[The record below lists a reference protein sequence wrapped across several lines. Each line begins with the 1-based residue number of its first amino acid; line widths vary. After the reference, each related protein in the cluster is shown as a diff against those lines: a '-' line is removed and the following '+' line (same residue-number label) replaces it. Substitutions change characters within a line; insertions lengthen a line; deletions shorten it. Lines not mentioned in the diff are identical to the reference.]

1 MDTNR
6 QCMALK
12 ASAGSGKTFALSV
25 RFLALL
31 FKGANPSEILTL
43 TFTKKATAE
52 MKERILDYLK
62 ILQKENL
69 ESKEKSHKENILK
82 ELEEKYHLD
91 PSLVQN
97 SAQKIYQRF
106 LNAEIRISTIDAFFQ
121 SILRKFCW
129 FVGLSA
135 NFEVNEDT
143 EAHQQQLD
151 ERFLSALNSEQLEE
165 LSVFITQ
172 CLSHNSYTSNSILKL
187 LRSLRNKLYLFDP
200 NKREPA
206 FDEEGFLEKPR
217 NLNKQI
223 QSTEIASDSAK
234 KAIKCD
240 DFRGF
245 LNSSLTWLK
254 KKSEY
259 NFFKKLK
266 NEIPTL
272 ESECEAIENDLK
284 SYYEA
289 RETALFKK
297 FPKFIQLYDK
307 AISKIQALDFDAI
320 KDKVH
325 ALLSGYEEVPAEFFY
340 FRLDSKI
347 AHILIDEF
355 QDTSLNDYKILAPFI
370 DEIKAGIGQAK
381 WHRSVFFVG
390 DVKQSIYAFR
400 GGFSSLFESVSKDFY
415 HDNLEFNHRSSPLI
429 IHYVNTI
436 FKKAYQNSSTTYL
449 EQKYPETS
457 RNKHATDGYVKV
469 SLVANERELLL
480 EQISQEA
487 KNLLEHG
494 KELLLEQILQE
505 AKNLLEHGIEPKDIT
520 ILCATNKDALEIKNY
535 LQENLSEIRPSTES
549 SAQLSQFVESKII
562 KNALEY
568 ALAEEEYKPFYKHSV
583 LKLAGYLHDDA
594 IALFGFNPKKESVA
608 GFVWKVMEL
617 FELYTEC
624 AQICLELALG
634 CEDADEFLEKLEAK
648 KIASFNSKGA
658 QIMTIHKSKGMQ
670 FPYVIVCERLGKPN
684 NESDKFLE
692 EYNGTELVCLYY
704 RMKNRE
710 VVDKDY
716 ARALEKEK
724 AAKDHEEINAYYVAF
739 TRAELGLVVVAKDK
753 DQKKD
758 KKKDKEESK
767 NKGMHEKLDLK
778 PLEEGEIAPVI
789 ASKKEPSNASVL
801 IKPHAYG
808 EQVQEIEEE
817 PDSDYEKNN
826 DQEAINFGIALHKG
840 LEYQYAYRIP
850 KKSVLEYLNYHYGF
864 YGLDHQALE
873 ESLELFE
880 NDAEIQALFKNLALK
895 GEVAFLSR
903 GVVSRIDVLLW
914 DKGQNLYVLDYK
926 SSQNYQQSHKAQ
938 VSHYAEFL
946 QTQAPHFKIQAG
958 IIYAHKRLLEKLW
971 V

>member
-1 MDTNR
+1 MDTKR

-62 ILQKENL
+62 ILQKENF
-69 ESKEKSHKENILK
+69 EDEKEKEKSQNILK
-82 ELEEKYHLD
+82 ELEEKYRLD
-91 PSLVQN
+91 PSFVQN
-97 SAQKIYQRF
+97 RAQEIYQRF

-129 FVGLSA
+129 FVGLST

-143 EAHQQQLD
+143 KVHQQQLNAS
-151 ERFLSALNSEQLEE
+151 FLSALNNKQLEE
-165 LSVFITQ
+165 LSVFIAQ
-172 CLSHNSYTSNSILKL
+172 CLSYDSYTSDSILER
-187 LRSLRNKLYLFDP
+187 LRFLKNKLYLFDP
-200 NKREPA
+200 NKKDPA
-206 FDEEGFLEKPR
+206 FDEERFLEKLR
-217 NLNKQI
+217 SLNQQI
-223 QSTEIASDSAK
+223 QNIETASNEAK

-245 LNSSLTWLK
+245 LNSSLTWLEK
-254 KKSEY
+254 KGEY
-259 NFFKKLK
+259 RYFKKFK
-266 NEIPTL
+266 DEIPTL
-272 ESECEAIENDLK
+272 ESECEEIENDLK
-284 SYYEA
+284 CYYEA
-289 RETALFKK
+289 RESALFKK
-297 FPKFIQLYDK
+297 FPKFIQLYNK
-307 AISKIQALDFDAI
+307 ATSKIQALDFDAI

-325 ALLSGYEEVPAEFFY
+325 ALLNGYEEMPAEFFY

-390 DVKQSIYAFR
+390 DVKQSIYGFR
-400 GGFSSLFESVSKDFY
+400 GSFSSLFESVSKDFY
-415 HDNLEFNHRSSPLI
+415 HDNLPFNHRSSPLI
-429 IHYVNTI
+429 INYVNTI
-436 FKKAYQNSSTTYL
+436 FKKAYQNFPTAYL
-449 EQKYPETS
+449 EQKYPKAS
-457 RNKHATDGYVKV
+457 SNKHSKDGYVKV
-469 SLVANERELLL
+469 SLVADER
-480 EQISQEA
+480 
-487 KNLLEHG
+487 
-494 KELLLEQILQE
+494 ELLLEQILQE
-505 AKNLLEHGIEPKDIT
+505 AKNLLEHHIDPKDIT
-520 ILCATNKDALEIKNY
+520 ILCATNDDALEIKNY
-535 LQENLSEIRPSTES
+535 LQKNLSEICPSTES
-549 SAQLSQFVESKII
+549 SAKLSQFVESKII

-568 ALAEEEYKPFYKHSV
+568 ALAEEPYKPFYKHSV
-583 LKLAGYLHDDA
+583 LKLAGYLHDDV
-594 IALFGFNPKKESVA
+594 IALPSFNPKKESVA
-608 GFVWKVMEL
+608 GFVWKVMEW

-624 AQICLELALG
+624 AQICLELAVG
-634 CEDADEFLEKLEAK
+634 CEDANEFLEKLEAK
-648 KIASFNSKGA
+648 EIASFKAEGA

-670 FPYVIVCERLGKPN
+670 FPYVIVCERLGKPKTN
-684 NESDKFLE
+684 NSNQFLE
-692 EYNGTELVCLYY
+692 EYSGTELIRLYY

-716 ARALEKEK
+716 ARVLDKEEV
-724 AAKDHEEINAYYVAF
+724 AKNREETNVYYVAF
-739 TRAELGLVVVAKDK
+739 TRAELGLIVVAKDK

-758 KKKDKEESK
+758 KKESK
-767 NKGMHEKLDLK
+767 NKGMREKLDLF
-778 PLEEGEIAPVI
+778 PLEEGEIVPVI
-789 ASKKEPSNASVL
+789 SSQKEPSSASVV

-817 PDSDYEKNN
+817 PSDYEKNN
-826 DQEAINFGIALHKG
+826 DQEAIHFGIALHKG
-840 LEYQYAYRIP
+840 LEYQYAYNIP
-850 KKSVLEYLNYHYGF
+850 KKSVLEYLNYHHGF
-864 YGLDHQALE
+864 YGLDYQALE

-880 NDAEIQALFKNLALK
+880 NDAKIQALFKNLALR
-895 GEVAFLSR
+895 GEVAFLFE

-938 VSHYAEFL
+938 VSHYAAFL

>member
-1 MDTNR
+1 MDTKR

-69 ESKEKSHKENILK
+69 EDEKEKEKAQNILK

-143 EAHQQQLD
+143 KAHQQQLN
-151 ERFLSALNSEQLEE
+151 EGFLSALNGEQLEE
-165 LSVFITQ
+165 LSVFIAQ
-172 CLSHNSYTSNSILKL
+172 CLSYDNYTSDSILER
-187 LRSLRNKLYLFDP
+187 LRFLKNKLYLFDP
-200 NKREPA
+200 NKKEPA
-206 FDEEGFLEKPR
+206 FDEEGFLEKLR
-217 NLNKQI
+217 SLNNQI
-223 QSTEIASDSAK
+223 QSIETASDRAK
-234 KAIKCD
+234 TAIKCD

-259 NFFKKLK
+259 RDFKKLK
-266 NEIPTL
+266 DEIPTL
-272 ESECEAIENDLK
+272 ESECEEIENDLK
-284 SYYEA
+284 RYYEA
-289 RETALFKK
+289 REIALFKK

-307 AISKIQALDFDAI
+307 ATSKIQALDFDAI

-325 ALLSGYEEVPAEFFY
+325 ALLNGYEELPAEFFY
-340 FRLDSKI
+340 FRLDSRI

-400 GGFSSLFESVSKDFY
+400 GSFSSLFESVAKDFY
-415 HDNLEFNHRSSPLI
+415 HDNLQFNHRSSPLI
-429 IHYVNTI
+429 INYVNTI
-436 FKKAYQNSSTTYL
+436 FKKAYQNSPTAYL
-449 EQKYPETS
+449 EQKYPKTS
-457 RNKHATDGYVKV
+457 QNKHATDGYVKV
-469 SLVANERELLL
+469 SLVADER
-480 EQISQEA
+480 
-487 KNLLEHG
+487 
-494 KELLLEQILQE
+494 ELLLEQILQE
-505 AKNLLEHGIEPKDIT
+505 AQNLLEHRIEPKDIT
-520 ILCATNKDALEIKNY
+520 ILCATNDDALEIKNY
-535 LQENLSEIRPSTES
+535 LQENLSTIRPSTES
-549 SAQLSQFVESKII
+549 SAKLSQFVESKII
-562 KNALEY
+562 KNALKY
-568 ALAEEEYKPFYKHSV
+568 ALAEEPYKPFYKHSV
-583 LKLAGYLHDDA
+583 LKLAGYLHDDV
-594 IALFGFNPKKESVA
+594 IALPGFNPKKESVA

-617 FELYTEC
+617 FELYGEC
-624 AQICLELALG
+624 AQSCLELAVG
-634 CEDADEFLEKLEAK
+634 CEDANEFLEKLEAK
-648 KIASFNSKGA
+648 KIASFNLKGA

-670 FPYVIVCERLGKPN
+670 FPYVIVCERLGKPKSN
-684 NESDKFLE
+684 NSNQFLE
-692 EYNGTELVCLYY
+692 EYNGAELLRLYY

-716 ARALEKEK
+716 ARALDEEE
-724 AAKDHEEINAYYVAF
+724 AAKDHEEINVYYVAF
-739 TRAELGLVVVAKDK
+739 TRAELGLIVVAKDK
-753 DQKKD
+753 KESKK
-758 KKKDKEESK
+758 ESK
-767 NKGMHEKLDLK
+767 NKKMHEQLDLA
-778 PLEEGEIAPVI
+778 PLEEGEIVPAI
-789 ASKKEPSNASVL
+789 SSQKEPLIASVL

-817 PDSDYEKNN
+817 PESDYEKNN

-840 LEYQYAYRIP
+840 LEYQYAYNIP
-850 KKSVLEYLNYHYGF
+850 KESVLEYLNYHHGF
-864 YGLDHQALE
+864 YGLDYQALE

-880 NDAEIQALFKNLALK
+880 NDTEIQALFKNYALR
-895 GEVAFLSR
+895 GEAAFLFE

-938 VSHYAEFL
+938 VSHYAAFL
-946 QTQAPHFKIQAG
+946 KTQAPHFKIQAG

>member
-1 MDTNR
+1 MDTKR

-12 ASAGSGKTFALSV
+12 ASAGSGKTFVLSV

-69 ESKEKSHKENILK
+69 EDEKEKEKSQNILK
-82 ELEEKYHLD
+82 ELEEKYHLN
-91 PSLVQN
+91 PNLVRN
-97 SAQKIYQRF
+97 SAPKIYQHF

-129 FVGLSA
+129 FVGLST

-143 EAHQQQLD
+143 KVHQQQLNAS
-151 ERFLSALNSEQLEE
+151 FLSALNNKQLEE
-165 LSVFITQ
+165 LSVFIAQ
-172 CLSHNSYTSNSILKL
+172 CLSYDNYTSDSILER
-187 LRSLRNKLYLFDP
+187 LRFLKNKLYLFDS
-200 NKREPA
+200 NEKEPA
-206 FDEEGFLEKPR
+206 FDEEGFLEKLR
-217 NLNKQI
+217 SLNQQI
-223 QSTEIASDSAK
+223 QSIETASDNAK
-234 KAIKCD
+234 TAIKCD

-259 NFFKKLK
+259 RDFKKLK
-266 NEIPTL
+266 DEIPTL
-272 ESECEAIENDLK
+272 ESECEEIENDLK
-284 SYYEA
+284 LYYEA
-289 RETALFKK
+289 REIALFKK

-307 AISKIQALDFDAI
+307 ATSKIQALDFDAI

-325 ALLSGYEEVPAEFFY
+325 ALLNGYEELPAEFFY

-381 WHRSVFFVG
+381 WNRSVFFVG

-400 GGFSSLFESVSKDFY
+400 GSFSSLFESVSKDFY
-415 HDNLEFNHRSSPLI
+415 HDNLPFNHRSAPLI
-429 IHYVNTI
+429 INYVNTI
-436 FKKAYQNSSTTYL
+436 FKKAYQNSPTAYL
-449 EQKYPETS
+449 EQKYPKTS
-457 RNKHATDGYVKV
+457 QNKHVTDGYVKV
-469 SLVANERELLL
+469 SLVADERELLL
-480 EQISQEA
+480 DQVLQEA
-487 KNLLEHG
+487 QNLLEHR
-494 KELLLEQILQE
+494 
-505 AKNLLEHGIEPKDIT
+505 IEPKDIT
-520 ILCATNKDALEIKNY
+520 LLCATNKDALEIKNY
-535 LQENLSEIRPSTES
+535 LQERLSAIHPSTES
-549 SAQLSQFVESKII
+549 SAKLSQFVESKII

-568 ALAEEEYKPFYKHSV
+568 ALAEEPYKPFYKHSV
-583 LKLAGYLHDDA
+583 LKLAGYLHDDV
-594 IALFGFNPKKESVA
+594 IALPGFNPKKESVA

-617 FELYTEC
+617 FELYGEP
-624 AQICLELALG
+624 AQSCLELAVG
-634 CEDADEFLEKLEAK
+634 CEDADGFLEKLEAK
-648 KIASFNSKGA
+648 AIASSHSKGA

-684 NESDKFLE
+684 SSHSNQLLE
-692 EYNGTELVCLYY
+692 EYDGAELVRLYY

-716 ARALEKEK
+716 ARALDEEE
-724 AAKDHEEINAYYVAF
+724 AAKDHEETNVYYVAF
-739 TRAELGLVVVAKDK
+739 TRAELGLIVVAKDK
-753 DQKKD
+753 KESKK
-758 KKKDKEESK
+758 ESK
-767 NKGMHEKLDLK
+767 NKGMREKLDLV
-778 PLEEGEIAPVI
+778 PLEEGTIAPVI
-789 ASKKEPSNASVL
+789 SSQKEPLIASVL

-817 PDSDYEKNN
+817 PSDYEKNN

-840 LEYQYAYRIP
+840 LEYQYAYNIP
-850 KKSVLEYLNYHYGF
+850 KKSVLEYLNYHHGF
-864 YGLDHQALE
+864 YGLDYQALE

-880 NDAEIQALFKNLALK
+880 NDAKIQALFKNLALK
-895 GEVAFLSR
+895 GEAAFLFE

-938 VSHYAEFL
+938 VSHYAAFL
-946 QTQAPHFKIQAG
+946 KTQAPHFKIQAG

>member
-1 MDTNR
+1 MDTKR

-69 ESKEKSHKENILK
+69 EDEKEKEKSQNILK
-82 ELEEKYHLD
+82 ELEEKYRLD
-91 PSLVQN
+91 PSFVQN
-97 SAQKIYQRF
+97 RAQEIYQRF

-143 EAHQQQLD
+143 KAHQQQLN
-151 ERFLSALNSEQLEE
+151 ESFLSALNNEQLEE
-165 LSVFITQ
+165 LSAFITQ
-172 CLSHNSYTSNSILKL
+172 CLSHDSYTNDSILER
-187 LRSLRNKLYLFDP
+187 LRFLKNKLYLFDL
-200 NKREPA
+200 NKKEPA
-206 FDEEGFLEKPR
+206 FDEEGFLEKLR
-217 NLNKQI
+217 SLNQQI
-223 QSTEIASDSAK
+223 QSVETASDAAK
-234 KAIKCD
+234 TAIKCD

-245 LNSSLTWLK
+245 LNSSLIWLK

-259 NFFKKLK
+259 RYFKKFK
-266 NEIPTL
+266 DEIPTL
-272 ESECEAIENDLK
+272 ESECEEIENDLK
-284 SYYEA
+284 RYYEA
-289 RETALFKK
+289 RESALFKK

-307 AISKIQALDFDAI
+307 ATSKIQALDFDAI
-320 KDKVH
+320 KGKVH
-325 ALLSGYEEVPAEFFY
+325 ALLNGYEEMPAEFFY
-340 FRLDSKI
+340 FRLDSRI

-390 DVKQSIYAFR
+390 DVKQSIYGFR
-400 GGFSSLFESVSKDFY
+400 GSFSSLFESVSKDFY

-429 IHYVNTI
+429 INYVNTI
-436 FKKAYQNSSTTYL
+436 FKKAYQNSPTAYW
-449 EQKYPETS
+449 EQKYPKAS
-457 RNKHATDGYVKV
+457 SNKHAKDGYVKV
-469 SLVANERELLL
+469 SLVADERELLL
-480 EQISQEA
+480 
-487 KNLLEHG
+487 K
-494 KELLLEQILQE
+494 QILQE
-505 AKNLLEHGIEPKDIT
+505 AKNLLDHRIDPRDIT
-520 ILCATNKDALEIKNY
+520 LLCTTNDDALEIKNY
-535 LQENLSEIRPSTES
+535 LQKNLSAIRPSTES
-549 SAQLSQFVESKII
+549 SAKLSQFVESKII

-568 ALAEEEYKPFYKHSV
+568 ALAEEPYKPFYKHSV

-594 IALFGFNPKKESVA
+594 IALAGFNPKKESVA

-624 AQICLELALG
+624 TQICLELAVG
-634 CEDADEFLEKLEAK
+634 CEDANEFLEKLEAK
-648 KIASFNSKGA
+648 EIASFKAEGT

-670 FPYVIVCERLGKPN
+670 FPYVIVCERLGKPKTN
-684 NESDKFLE
+684 NSNQFLE
-692 EYNGTELVCLYY
+692 EYSGTELTRLYY

-716 ARALEKEK
+716 ARALDKEEV
-724 AAKDHEEINAYYVAF
+724 AKDHEETNVYYVAF

-753 DQKKD
+753 
-758 KKKDKEESK
+758 
-767 NKGMHEKLDLK
+767 KGMREKLDLA

-789 ASKKEPSNASVL
+789 SSQKELSIPSVV

-817 PDSDYEKNN
+817 PSDYEKNN
-826 DQEAINFGIALHKG
+826 DQEAIHFGIALHKG
-840 LEYQYAYRIP
+840 LEYQYAYNIP
-850 KKSVLEYLNYHYGF
+850 KKSVLEYLNYHHGF
-864 YGLDHQALE
+864 YGLDYQALE

-880 NDAEIQALFKNLALK
+880 NDAKIQALFKNLALR
-895 GEVAFLSR
+895 GEVAFLFE

-938 VSHYAEFL
+938 VSHYAAFL

>member
-1 MDTNR
+1 MDTKR

-69 ESKEKSHKENILK
+69 ENEKEKEKSQNILK
-82 ELEEKYHLD
+82 ELEEKYRLD

-143 EAHQQQLD
+143 KAHQQQLN
-151 ERFLSALNSEQLEE
+151 ESFLNALNNEQLEE
-165 LSVFITQ
+165 LSVFIAQ
-172 CLSHNSYTSNSILKL
+172 CLSYDSYTSDSVLERLRFLK
-187 LRSLRNKLYLFDP
+187 NKLYLFDP
-200 NKREPA
+200 NKKEPV
-206 FDEEGFLEKPR
+206 FDEEGFLEKLKS
-217 NLNKQI
+217 LNQQI
-223 QSTEIASDSAK
+223 QSVETASNEAK

-245 LNSSLTWLK
+245 LNSSLTWLE

-259 NFFKKLK
+259 RYFKKFK
-266 NEIPTL
+266 DEIPTL
-272 ESECEAIENDLK
+272 ESECEEIENDLK
-284 SYYEA
+284 RYYEA
-289 RETALFKK
+289 RESALFKK

-307 AISKIQALDFDAI
+307 ATSKIQALDFDAI

-325 ALLSGYEEVPAEFFY
+325 ALLNGYEEMPAEFFY

-390 DVKQSIYAFR
+390 DVKQSIYGFR
-400 GGFSSLFESVSKDFY
+400 GSFSSLFESVSKDFY

-429 IHYVNTI
+429 INYVNTI
-436 FKKAYQNSSTTYL
+436 FKKAYQNSPTAYL
-449 EQKYPETS
+449 EQKYPKAS
-457 RNKHATDGYVKV
+457 SNKHARDGYVKV
-469 SLVANERELLL
+469 SLVADER
-480 EQISQEA
+480 
-487 KNLLEHG
+487 
-494 KELLLEQILQE
+494 ELLLEQILQE
-505 AKNLLEHGIEPKDIT
+505 AKNLLEHRIDPKDIT
-520 ILCATNKDALEIKNY
+520 LLCATNDDALEIKNY
-535 LQENLSEIRPSTES
+535 LQKNLSAIRPSTES
-549 SAQLSQFVESKII
+549 STKLSQFVESRII

-568 ALAEEEYKPFYKHSV
+568 ALAEEPYKPFYKHSV

-594 IALFGFNPKKESVA
+594 IALAGFNPKKESVA

-624 AQICLELALG
+624 AQICLELAVG
-634 CEDADEFLEKLEAK
+634 CEDANEFLEKLEAK
-648 KIASFNSKGA
+648 EIASFKAEGA

-670 FPYVIVCERLGKPN
+670 FPYVIVCERLGKPKTN
-684 NESDKFLE
+684 NSNQFLE
-692 EYNGTELVCLYY
+692 EYSGTELTRLYY

-716 ARALEKEK
+716 ARALDKEE
-724 AAKDHEEINAYYVAF
+724 AAKDHEETNVYYVAF
-739 TRAELGLVVVAKDK
+739 TRAELGLIVVAKDK
-753 DQKKD
+753 
-758 KKKDKEESK
+758 
-767 NKGMHEKLDLK
+767 KGMREKLDLV
-778 PLEEGEIAPVI
+778 PLEEGTIAPVI
-789 ASKKEPSNASVL
+789 SSQKEPLIKSVL

-817 PDSDYEKNN
+817 PSDYEKNN

-840 LEYQYAYRIP
+840 LEYQYAYNIP
-850 KKSVLEYLNYHYGF
+850 KKSVLEYLNYHHGF
-864 YGLDHQALE
+864 YGLDYQALE

-880 NDAEIQALFKNLALK
+880 NDAKIQALFKNLALR
-895 GEVAFLSR
+895 GEVAFLFE

-914 DKGQNLYVLDYK
+914 DRGQNLYVLDYK

-938 VSHYAEFL
+938 VSHYAAFL

>member
-1 MDTNR
+1 MDAKR

-69 ESKEKSHKENILK
+69 ENEKEKSQNILK
-82 ELEEKYHLD
+82 ELEEKYHLNPD
-91 PSLVQN
+91 LVRN
-97 SAQKIYQRF
+97 SAPKIYQRF

-143 EAHQQQLD
+143 KAHQQQLN
-151 ERFLSALNSEQLEE
+151 ESFLSALNGEQLEE
-165 LSVFITQ
+165 LSVFIAQ
-172 CLSHNSYTSNSILKL
+172 CLSYDNYTSDSILER
-187 LRSLRNKLYLFDP
+187 LRSLKNKLYLFDP
-200 NKREPA
+200 NKKEPA
-206 FDEEGFLEKPR
+206 FDEEGFLEKLR
-217 NLNKQI
+217 SLNQQI
-223 QSTEIASDSAK
+223 QSIETVSDRAK
-234 KAIKCD
+234 TAIKCD

-245 LNSSLTWLK
+245 LNSSLTWLE

-259 NFFKKLK
+259 IYFKKLK
-266 NEIPTL
+266 DEIPTL
-272 ESECEAIENDLK
+272 ESECEEIENDLK
-284 SYYEA
+284 RYYEA
-289 RETALFKK
+289 REIALFKK

-307 AISKIQALDFDAI
+307 ATSKIQALDFDAI

-325 ALLSGYEEVPAEFFY
+325 ALLNGYEELPAEFFY

-381 WHRSVFFVG
+381 WQRSVFFVG

-400 GGFSSLFESVSKDFY
+400 GSFSSLFESVAKDFY
-415 HDNLEFNHRSSPLI
+415 HDNLPFNHRSSPLI
-429 IHYVNTI
+429 INYVNTI
-436 FKKAYQNSSTTYL
+436 FKKAYQNSPTAYL
-449 EQKYPETS
+449 EQKYPKAS
-457 RNKHATDGYVKV
+457 NNKHATDGYVKV
-469 SLVANERELLL
+469 SLVADER
-480 EQISQEA
+480 
-487 KNLLEHG
+487 
-494 KELLLEQILQE
+494 ELLLEQILQE
-505 AKNLLEHGIEPKDIT
+505 AKNLLEHRIDPKDIT
-520 ILCATNKDALEIKNY
+520 ILCATNDDALEIKNY
-535 LQENLSEIRPSTES
+535 LQENLSAIRPSTES
-549 SAQLSQFVESKII
+549 SAKLSQFVESKII

-568 ALAEEEYKPFYKHSV
+568 ALAEEPYKPFYKHSV

-594 IALFGFNPKKESVA
+594 IALFGFDPKKESVA

-617 FELYTEC
+617 FELYGEC
-624 AQICLELALG
+624 AQICLELAVG
-634 CEDADEFLEKLEAK
+634 CEDADGFLEKLEVK
-648 KIASFNSKGA
+648 KIASFNLKGA

-670 FPYVIVCERLGKPN
+670 FPYVIVCERLGKPKSN
-684 NESDKFLE
+684 NSNQFLE
-692 EYNGTELVCLYY
+692 EYNGTELLRLYY

-716 ARALEKEK
+716 ARALDKEE
-724 AAKDHEEINAYYVAF
+724 AAKDHEETNVYYVAF
-739 TRAELGLVVVAKDK
+739 TRAELGLIVVAKDK

-758 KKKDKEESK
+758 KKESK
-767 NKGMHEKLDLK
+767 NKGMREKLDLF

-789 ASKKEPSNASVL
+789 SSQKEPLSASVV

-817 PDSDYEKNN
+817 PSDYEKNN

-850 KKSVLEYLNYHYGF
+850 KKSVLEYLNYHHGF
-864 YGLDHQALE
+864 YGLDYQALE

-880 NDAEIQALFKNLALK
+880 NDAKIQALFKNLALR
-895 GEVAFLSR
+895 GEVAFLFE

-938 VSHYAEFL
+938 VSHYAAFL

>member
-1 MDTNR
+1 MDTKR

-31 FKGANPSEILTL
+31 FNGANPSEILTL

-69 ESKEKSHKENILK
+69 EDEKEKEKSQNILK
-82 ELEEKYHLD
+82 ELEEKYRLD
-91 PSLVQN
+91 PSFVQN

-143 EAHQQQLD
+143 KAHQQQLNAS
-151 ERFLSALNSEQLEE
+151 FLSALDNKQLEE

-172 CLSHNSYTSNSILKL
+172 CLSYDSYTSDSILER
-187 LRSLRNKLYLFDP
+187 LRFLKNKLYLFDP
-200 NKREPA
+200 NKKDPV
-206 FDEEGFLEKPR
+206 FNEEGFLEKLR
-217 NLNKQI
+217 SLNQQI
-223 QSTEIASDSAK
+223 QSIETASDKAK
-234 KAIKCD
+234 TAIKCD

-259 NFFKKLK
+259 RDFKKFK
-266 NEIPTL
+266 DEIPTL
-272 ESECEAIENDLK
+272 ESECEEIENDLK
-284 SYYEA
+284 RYYEA
-289 RETALFKK
+289 KESALFKK

-307 AISKIQALDFDAI
+307 ATSKIQALDFDAI
-320 KDKVH
+320 KDRVH
-325 ALLSGYEEVPAEFFY
+325 ALLNGYEEMPAEFFY

-400 GGFSSLFESVSKDFY
+400 GSFSSLFESVSKDFY
-415 HDNLEFNHRSSPLI
+415 HDNLPFNHRSSPLI
-429 IHYVNTI
+429 INYVNTI
-436 FKKAYQNSSTTYL
+436 FKKAYQNSPTAYL
-449 EQKYPETS
+449 EQKYPKAS
-457 RNKHATDGYVKV
+457 SNNHARDGYVKV
-469 SLVANERELLL
+469 SLVADER
-480 EQISQEA
+480 
-487 KNLLEHG
+487 
-494 KELLLEQILQE
+494 ELLLEQILQE
-505 AKNLLEHGIEPKDIT
+505 AKNLLEHRIEPKDIT
-520 ILCATNKDALEIKNY
+520 ILCATNDDALEIKNY
-535 LQENLSEIRPSTES
+535 LQENLSAIHPSTES
-549 SAQLSQFVESKII
+549 STNLSQFVESKII
-562 KNALEY
+562 KNALKY
-568 ALAEEEYKPFYKHSV
+568 ALAEEPYKPFYKHSV

-594 IALFGFNPKKESVA
+594 IALVGFNPKKESVA

-624 AQICLELALG
+624 AQICLELAVG
-634 CEDADEFLEKLEAK
+634 CEDANEFLEKLEAK
-648 KIASFNSKGA
+648 EIASFKAKGA

-670 FPYVIVCERLGKPN
+670 FPYVIVCERLGKPKTN
-684 NESDKFLE
+684 NSNQFLE
-692 EYNGTELVCLYY
+692 EYDGTELTHLYY

-710 VVDKDY
+710 MVDKDY
-716 ARALEKEK
+716 ARALDKEEV
-724 AAKDHEEINAYYVAF
+724 AKDHEEINVYYVAF
-739 TRAELGLVVVAKDK
+739 TRAELGLIVVAKDK
-753 DQKKD
+753 
-758 KKKDKEESK
+758 
-767 NKGMHEKLDLK
+767 KGMHEKLDLA
-778 PLEEGEIAPVI
+778 PLEEGEIVPVI
-789 ASKKEPSNASVL
+789 SSQKEPSPESVL

-808 EQVQEIEEE
+808 EQIQEIEEE
-817 PDSDYEKNN
+817 PSDYEKNN

-850 KKSVLEYLNYHYGF
+850 KKSVLEYLNYHHGF
-864 YGLDHQALE
+864 YGLDYQALE

-880 NDAEIQALFKNLALK
+880 NDAKIQALFKNLALR
-895 GEVAFLSR
+895 GEVAFLFE

-938 VSHYAEFL
+938 VSHYATFL

>member
-1 MDTNR
+1 MDTKR

-69 ESKEKSHKENILK
+69 ESEKEKSQNILK

-91 PSLVQN
+91 PSLVRN

-143 EAHQQQLD
+143 EAHQRQLN
-151 ERFLSALNSEQLEE
+151 ESFLSALNSEQLEE
-165 LSVFITQ
+165 LSAFIVQ
-172 CLSHNSYTSNSILKL
+172 CLSYDNYTSDSILEQ
-187 LRSLRNKLYLFDP
+187 LRFLKNKLYLFDP
-200 NKREPA
+200 NKKEPT
-206 FDEEGFLEKPR
+206 FDEEGFLEKLR
-217 NLNKQI
+217 SLNNQI
-223 QSTEIASDSAK
+223 QSIETASNEAK

-240 DFRGF
+240 SFRGF
-245 LNSSLTWLK
+245 LNSSLTWLE

-259 NFFKKLK
+259 LYFKKLK

-272 ESECEAIENDLK
+272 ESECEEIENNLK
-284 SYYEA
+284 RYYEA
-289 RETALFKK
+289 KETAIFKK
-297 FPKFIQLYDK
+297 FPKFIQLYDN
-307 AISKIQALDFDAI
+307 ATSKIQALDFDAI

-325 ALLSGYEEVPAEFFY
+325 VLLNGYEEMPAEFFY

-400 GGFSSLFESVSKDFY
+400 GSFSSLFESVSKDFY
-415 HDNLEFNHRSSPLI
+415 HDNLEFNHRSVPLI
-429 IHYVNTI
+429 INYVNTI
-436 FKKAYQNSSTTYL
+436 FKKAYQNSPTAYL
-449 EQKYPETS
+449 EQKYPKTS
-457 RNKHATDGYVKV
+457 QNKHVTEGYVKV
-469 SLVANERELLL
+469 SLVADDRELLL
-480 EQISQEA
+480 NQV
-487 KNLLEHG
+487 
-494 KELLLEQILQE
+494 LQE
-505 AKNLLEHGIEPKDIT
+505 AKNLLDHHIDPKDIT

-535 LQENLSEIRPSTES
+535 LQERLSAIRPSTES
-549 SAQLSQFVESKII
+549 SARLSQLVESKII

-568 ALAEEEYKPFYKHSV
+568 ALAEEPYKPFYKHSV

-594 IALFGFNPKKESVA
+594 IALPGFNPKKESVA
-608 GFVWKVMEL
+608 GFVWKAMEL
-617 FELYTEC
+617 FELYGEP
-624 AQICLELALG
+624 AQSCLELAVG
-634 CEDADEFLEKLEAK
+634 CEDANDFLEKLEAK
-648 KIASFNSKGA
+648 EIASFNPKGA
-658 QIMTIHKSKGMQ
+658 QIMTIHGSKGMQ

-684 NESDKFLE
+684 SSHANQFLE
-692 EYNGTELVCLYY
+692 EYNGAELTRLYY

-716 ARALEKEK
+716 ARALDKEE
-724 AAKDHEEINAYYVAF
+724 AAKDHEEINVYYVAF
-739 TRAELGLVVVAKDK
+739 TRAELGLIVVAKDK
-753 DQKKD
+753 KESKK
-758 KKKDKEESK
+758 ESK
-767 NKGMHEKLDLK
+767 NKTMREQLDLT
-778 PLEEGEIAPVI
+778 PLEEGEITPVI
-789 ASKKEPSNASVL
+789 SSQKEPLITSVV

-840 LEYQYAYRIP
+840 LEYQYAYNIP
-850 KKSVLEYLNYHYGF
+850 KQSVLEYLNYHYGF

-880 NDAEIQALFKNLALK
+880 NDAEIQALFKNHALK
-895 GEVAFLSR
+895 GEAAFLFQ

-914 DKGQNLYVLDYK
+914 DRGQNLYVLDYK

-946 QTQAPHFKIQAG
+946 RTQAPHFKIQAG

>member
-1 MDTNR
+1 MDTKR

-69 ESKEKSHKENILK
+69 ENEKEKEKSQNILK
-82 ELEEKYHLD
+82 ELEEKYRLD
-91 PSLVQN
+91 PSFVQN

-143 EAHQQQLD
+143 KAHQQQLN
-151 ERFLSALNSEQLEE
+151 ESFLSTLNNEQLEE
-165 LSVFITQ
+165 LSVFIAQ
-172 CLSHNSYTSNSILKL
+172 CLSYDSYTSDSVLER
-187 LRSLRNKLYLFDP
+187 LRSLKNKLYLFDP
-200 NKREPA
+200 NKKDPV
-206 FDEEGFLEKPR
+206 FDEERFLEKLR
-217 NLNKQI
+217 SLNQQI
-223 QSTEIASDSAK
+223 QSVETASNEAK

-245 LNSSLTWLK
+245 LNSSLTWLE

-259 NFFKKLK
+259 RYFKKFK
-266 NEIPTL
+266 DEIPTL
-272 ESECEAIENDLK
+272 ESECEEIENDLK
-284 SYYEA
+284 RYYEA
-289 RETALFKK
+289 RESALFKK

-307 AISKIQALDFDAI
+307 ATSKIQALDFDAI

-325 ALLSGYEEVPAEFFY
+325 ALLNGYEEMPAEFFY

-390 DVKQSIYAFR
+390 DVKQSIYGFR
-400 GGFSSLFESVSKDFY
+400 GSFSSLFEGVSKDFY
-415 HDNLEFNHRSSPLI
+415 HDNLQFNHRSSPLI
-429 IHYVNTI
+429 INYVNTI
-436 FKKAYQNSSTTYL
+436 FKKAYQNSPTAYL
-449 EQKYPETS
+449 EQKYPKAS
-457 RNKHATDGYVKV
+457 SNNHARDGYVKV
-469 SLVANERELLL
+469 SLVADER
-480 EQISQEA
+480 
-487 KNLLEHG
+487 
-494 KELLLEQILQE
+494 ELLLEQILQE
-505 AKNLLEHGIEPKDIT
+505 AKNLLEHRIDPKDIT
-520 ILCATNKDALEIKNY
+520 ILCTTNDDALEIKNY
-535 LQENLSEIRPSTES
+535 LQENLSAINPSTES
-549 SAQLSQFVESKII
+549 SAKLSQFVESKII

-568 ALAEEEYKPFYKHSV
+568 ALAEEPYKPFYKHSV

-594 IALFGFNPKKESVA
+594 IALAGFNPKKESVA

-624 AQICLELALG
+624 TQICLELAVG
-634 CEDADEFLEKLEAK
+634 CEDANEFLEKLEAK
-648 KIASFNSKGA
+648 EIASFKAEGA

-670 FPYVIVCERLGKPN
+670 FPYVIVCERLGKSKTN
-684 NESDKFLE
+684 NSNQFLE
-692 EYNGTELVCLYY
+692 EYSGTELLRLYY

-710 VVDKDY
+710 AVDKDY
-716 ARALEKEK
+716 ARALDKEE
-724 AAKDHEEINAYYVAF
+724 AAKDHEETNVYYVAF
-739 TRAELGLVVVAKDK
+739 TRAELGLIVVAKDK

-758 KKKDKEESK
+758 KKESK
-767 NKGMHEKLDLK
+767 NKGMCEKLDLV
-778 PLEEGEIAPVI
+778 PLEEGTIAPVI
-789 ASKKEPSNASVL
+789 SSQKELSIPSVV

-817 PDSDYEKNN
+817 PSDYEKNN

-840 LEYQYAYRIP
+840 LEYQYAYNIP
-850 KKSVLEYLNYHYGF
+850 KKSVLEYLNYHHGF
-864 YGLDHQALE
+864 YGLDYQVLE

-880 NDAEIQALFKNLALK
+880 NDAKIQALFKNLALR
-895 GEVAFLSR
+895 GEVAFLFE

-938 VSHYAEFL
+938 VSHYAAFL

>member
-1 MDTNR
+1 MDTKR

-69 ESKEKSHKENILK
+69 EDEKEKEKSQNILK
-82 ELEEKYHLD
+82 ELEEKYRLD
-91 PSLVQN
+91 PSFVQN
-97 SAQKIYQRF
+97 SAPKIYQRF

-143 EAHQQQLD
+143 KAHQQQLNAS
-151 ERFLSALNSEQLEE
+151 FLSALNNKQLEE
-165 LSVFITQ
+165 LSVFIAQ
-172 CLSHNSYTSNSILKL
+172 CLSYDSYTSDSILER
-187 LRSLRNKLYLFDP
+187 LRFLKNKLYLFDP
-200 NKREPA
+200 NKKEPA
-206 FDEEGFLEKPR
+206 FDEEGFLEKLR
-217 NLNKQI
+217 SLNQQI
-223 QSTEIASDSAK
+223 QSIETASDRAK
-234 KAIKCD
+234 TAIKCD

-245 LNSSLTWLK
+245 LNSSLTWLE

-259 NFFKKLK
+259 RYFKKFK
-266 NEIPTL
+266 DEIPTL
-272 ESECEAIENDLK
+272 ESECEEIENDLK
-284 SYYEA
+284 RYYEA
-289 RETALFKK
+289 REIALFKK

-307 AISKIQALDFDAI
+307 ATSKIQALDFDAI

-325 ALLSGYEEVPAEFFY
+325 ALLKGYEEVPAEFFY
-340 FRLDSKI
+340 FRLDSRI

-400 GGFSSLFESVSKDFY
+400 GSFSSLFESVSKDFY
-415 HDNLEFNHRSSPLI
+415 HDNLPFNHRSSPLI
-429 IHYVNTI
+429 INYVNTI
-436 FKKAYQNSSTTYL
+436 FKKAYQNSPTAYL
-449 EQKYPETS
+449 EQKYPKAS
-457 RNKHATDGYVKV
+457 NNKHARDGYVKV

-480 EQISQEA
+480 EQI
-487 KNLLEHG
+487 
-494 KELLLEQILQE
+494 LQE
-505 AKNLLEHGIEPKDIT
+505 AKNLLEHRIDPKDIT
-520 ILCATNKDALEIKNY
+520 ILCATNDDALEIKNY
-535 LQENLSEIRPSTES
+535 LQENLSTIRPSTES
-549 SAQLSQFVESKII
+549 SAKLSQFVESKII

-568 ALAEEEYKPFYKHSV
+568 ALAEEPYKPFYKHSV
-583 LKLAGYLHDDA
+583 LKLAGCLHDDA
-594 IALFGFNPKKESVA
+594 IALAGFNPKKESVA
-608 GFVWKVMEL
+608 GFVWKVMEW
-617 FELYTEC
+617 FELYGEC
-624 AQICLELALG
+624 AQICLELAVG
-634 CEDADEFLEKLEAK
+634 CEDANEFLEKLEAK
-648 KIASFNSKGA
+648 EIASFNAKGA

-670 FPYVIVCERLGKPN
+670 FPYVIVCERLGKPKTN
-684 NESDKFLE
+684 NSNQFLE
-692 EYNGTELVCLYY
+692 EYSGTELIRLYY

-716 ARALEKEK
+716 ARALDKEE
-724 AAKDHEEINAYYVAF
+724 AAKEHEETNVYYVAF
-739 TRAELGLVVVAKDK
+739 TRAELGLIVVAKDK

-758 KKKDKEESK
+758 QKKDKKESK
-767 NKGMHEKLDLK
+767 NKGMREKLDLA
-778 PLEEGEIAPVI
+778 PLEEGTIVPVI
-789 ASKKEPSNASVL
+789 SSQKEPLIPSVL

-817 PDSDYEKNN
+817 PSDYEKNN

-840 LEYQYAYRIP
+840 LECQYAYNIP
-850 KKSVLEYLNYHYGF
+850 KKSVLEYLNYHHGF
-864 YGLDHQALE
+864 YGLDYQALE

-880 NDAEIQALFKNLALK
+880 NDAKIQALFKNLALR
-895 GEVAFLSR
+895 GEVAFLFE

-938 VSHYAEFL
+938 VSHYAAFL

>member
-1 MDTNR
+1 MDTKR

-62 ILQKENL
+62 ILQQENL
-69 ESKEKSHKENILK
+69 ENEKEKSQNILK

-91 PSLVQN
+91 PSLVRN
-97 SAQKIYQRF
+97 SAPKIYQRF

-143 EAHQQQLD
+143 KAHQQQLN
-151 ERFLSALNSEQLEE
+151 EGFLSALNNEQLEE
-165 LSVFITQ
+165 LSVFIAQ
-172 CLSHNSYTSNSILKL
+172 CLSYESYTSDSILER
-187 LRSLRNKLYLFDP
+187 LRFLKNKLYLFDP
-200 NKREPA
+200 NKKEPI
-206 FDEEGFLEKPR
+206 FDEGGFLEKLR
-217 NLNKQI
+217 SLNEQI
-223 QSTEIASDSAK
+223 QSIETASDRAK
-234 KAIKCD
+234 EAIKCD
-240 DFRGF
+240 SFRGF
-245 LNSSLTWLK
+245 LNSSLTWLE

-259 NFFKKLK
+259 LYFKKLK
-266 NEIPTL
+266 SEIPTL
-272 ESECEAIENDLK
+272 ESECEEIENDLK
-284 SYYEA
+284 RYYEA
-289 RETALFKK
+289 KETAIFKK
-297 FPKFIQLYDK
+297 FPKFIQLYDN
-307 AISKIQALDFDAI
+307 ATSKIQALDFDAI

-325 ALLSGYEEVPAEFFY
+325 VLLNGYEEMPAEFFY

-400 GGFSSLFESVSKDFY
+400 GSFSSLFESVAKDFY
-415 HDNLEFNHRSSPLI
+415 HDNLQFNHRSAPLI
-429 IHYVNTI
+429 INYVNTI
-436 FKKAYQNSSTTYL
+436 FKKAYQNSPTTYL
-449 EQKYPETS
+449 EQKYPKTS
-457 RNKHATDGYVKV
+457 PNKHVTDGYVKV
-469 SLVANERELLL
+469 SLVADERELLL
-480 EQISQEA
+480 DQVLQEA
-487 KNLLEHG
+487 QNLLEHR
-494 KELLLEQILQE
+494 ID
-505 AKNLLEHGIEPKDIT
+505 PKDIT
-520 ILCATNKDALEIKNY
+520 ILCATNDDALEIKNY
-535 LQENLSEIRPSTES
+535 LQERLSAIRPSTES
-549 SAQLSQFVESKII
+549 SARLSQFVESKII

-568 ALAEEEYKPFYKHSV
+568 ALAEEPYKPFYKHSV

-594 IALFGFNPKKESVA
+594 IVLPSFNPKKESVA

-617 FELYTEC
+617 FELYGEC
-624 AQICLELALG
+624 AQICLELAVG
-634 CEDADEFLEKLEAK
+634 CEDANDFLEKLEAK
-648 KIASFNSKGA
+648 SIASFNAKGA

-684 NESDKFLE
+684 SSHSNQLLE
-692 EYNGTELVCLYY
+692 EYNGAELTRLYY

-716 ARALEKEK
+716 ARALDKEE
-724 AAKDHEEINAYYVAF
+724 AAKDYEEINVYYVAF
-739 TRAELGLVVVAKDK
+739 TRAELGLIVVAKDK
-753 DQKKD
+753 KESKK
-758 KKKDKEESK
+758 ESK
-767 NKGMHEKLDLK
+767 NKTMREQLDLA
-778 PLEEGEIAPVI
+778 PLEEGEIMPVI
-789 ASKKEPSNASVL
+789 SPQKEPLITSAL

-817 PDSDYEKNN
+817 PSDYEKNN

-840 LEYQYAYRIP
+840 LEYQYAYNIP
-850 KKSVLEYLNYHYGF
+850 KQSVLEYLNYHHGF

-880 NDAEIQALFKNLALK
+880 NDAETQTLFKNYALR
-895 GEVAFLSR
+895 GEAAFLFE

-914 DKGQNLYVLDYK
+914 DRGQNLYVLDYK

-938 VSHYAEFL
+938 VSHYAAFL
-946 QTQAPHFKIQAG
+946 KTQAPHFKIQAG

>member
-1 MDTNR
+1 MDTKR

-62 ILQKENL
+62 ILQQENL
-69 ESKEKSHKENILK
+69 ESGKEKSQNILK

-91 PSLVQN
+91 PSLVRN

-143 EAHQQQLD
+143 EAHQQQLN
-151 ERFLSALNSEQLEE
+151 EGFLSALNNEQLEE
-165 LSVFITQ
+165 LSAFIVQ
-172 CLSHNSYTSNSILKL
+172 CLSHESYTSDSVLKR
-187 LRSLRNKLYLFDP
+187 LRFLKNKLYLFDP
-200 NKREPA
+200 NKKEPV
-206 FDEEGFLEKPR
+206 FDEEGFLEKLR
-217 NLNKQI
+217 SLNEQI
-223 QSTEIASDSAK
+223 QSIETASNEAK

-240 DFRGF
+240 SFRGF

-259 NFFKKLK
+259 QSFKKLK
-266 NEIPTL
+266 SEIPTL
-272 ESECEAIENDLK
+272 ESECEEIENDLK
-284 SYYEA
+284 RYYEA
-289 RETALFKK
+289 KETAIFKK
-297 FPKFIQLYDK
+297 FPKFIQLYDN
-307 AISKIQALDFDAI
+307 ATSKIQALDFDAI

-325 ALLSGYEEVPAEFFY
+325 VLLNGYEEMPAEFFY

-400 GGFSSLFESVSKDFY
+400 GSFSSLFESVSKDFY
-415 HDNLEFNHRSSPLI
+415 HDNLQFNHRSAPLI
-429 IHYVNTI
+429 INYVNTI
-436 FKKAYQNSSTTYL
+436 FKKAYQNSPTAYL
-449 EQKYPETS
+449 EQKYPKTS
-457 RNKHATDGYVKV
+457 QNKHATDGYVKV
-469 SLVANERELLL
+469 SLVADGR
-480 EQISQEA
+480 
-487 KNLLEHG
+487 G
-494 KELLLEQILQE
+494 LLLEQILQE
-505 AKNLLEHGIEPKDIT
+505 AQNLLDHHIDPKDIT
-520 ILCATNKDALEIKNY
+520 ILCATNDDALEIKNY
-535 LQENLSEIRPSTES
+535 LQENLSEICPSTES
-549 SAQLSQFVESKII
+549 SAKLSQFVESKII
-562 KNALEY
+562 KNALKY
-568 ALAEEEYKPFYKHSV
+568 ALAEEPYKPFYKHSV

-594 IALFGFNPKKESVA
+594 IALAGFNSKKESVA

-617 FELYTEC
+617 FELYGEP
-624 AQICLELALG
+624 AQICLELAVG
-634 CEDADEFLEKLEAK
+634 CEDANDFLEKLEAK
-648 KIASFNSKGA
+648 AIASFNLKGT

-670 FPYVIVCERLGKPN
+670 FPYVIVCERLGKPKSN
-684 NESDKFLE
+684 HSNQLLE
-692 EYNGTELVCLYY
+692 EYNGAELARLYY

-716 ARALEKEK
+716 ARALDKEE
-724 AAKDHEEINAYYVAF
+724 AAKNHEEINVYYVAF
-739 TRAELGLVVVAKDK
+739 TRAELGLIVVAKDK
-753 DQKKD
+753 KESKK
-758 KKKDKEESK
+758 ESK
-767 NKGMHEKLDLK
+767 NKTMREQLDLV
-778 PLEEGEIAPVI
+778 PLEEGEIIPVVSPQKEPLI
-789 ASKKEPSNASVL
+789 ASVV

-826 DQEAINFGIALHKG
+826 DQEAINFGIALHKR
-840 LEYQYAYRIP
+840 LEYQYAYNIP
-850 KKSVLEYLNYHYGF
+850 KQSVLEYLNYHYGF
-864 YGLDHQALE
+864 YGLDYQALE

-880 NDAEIQALFKNLALK
+880 NDAEIQALFKNHALK
-895 GEVAFLSR
+895 GEAAFLFQ

-914 DKGQNLYVLDYK
+914 DRGQNLYVLDYK

-946 QTQAPHFKIQAG
+946 KTQAPHFKIQAG

>member
-1 MDTNR
+1 MDTKR

-69 ESKEKSHKENILK
+69 EDEKEKEKSQNILK
-82 ELEEKYHLD
+82 ELEEKYRLNPD
-91 PSLVQN
+91 LVRN
-97 SAQKIYQRF
+97 STPKIYQRF

-143 EAHQQQLD
+143 KVHQQQLN
-151 ERFLSALNSEQLEE
+151 ESFLNALNGEQLEE
-165 LSVFITQ
+165 LSVFIAQ
-172 CLSHNSYTSNSILKL
+172 CLSHNSYTSDSILER
-187 LRSLRNKLYLFDP
+187 LRFLKNKLYLFDP
-200 NKREPA
+200 NKKEPA
-206 FDEEGFLEKPR
+206 FDEEGFLEKLR
-217 NLNKQI
+217 SLNQQI
-223 QSTEIASDSAK
+223 QSIETASDEAK
-234 KAIKCD
+234 TAIKCD

-259 NFFKKLK
+259 RDFKKLK

-272 ESECEAIENDLK
+272 ESECEEIENDLK
-284 SYYEA
+284 RYYEA
-289 RETALFKK
+289 KEIALFKK

-325 ALLSGYEEVPAEFFY
+325 ALLKGYEEVPAEFFY

-400 GGFSSLFESVSKDFY
+400 GSFSSLFESVSKDFY
-415 HDNLEFNHRSSPLI
+415 HDNLQFNHRSSPLI
-429 IHYVNTI
+429 INYVNTI
-436 FKKAYQNSSTTYL
+436 FKKAYQDSPTAYL
-449 EQKYPETS
+449 DQKYPKAS
-457 RNKHATDGYVKV
+457 SNKHATDGYVKV

-480 EQISQEA
+480 EQI
-487 KNLLEHG
+487 
-494 KELLLEQILQE
+494 LQE
-505 AKNLLEHGIEPKDIT
+505 AKNLLEHRIEPKDIT

-535 LQENLSEIRPSTES
+535 LQENLSAIRPSTES
-549 SAQLSQFVESKII
+549 SAKLSQFVESKII
-562 KNALEY
+562 KNALKY
-568 ALAEEEYKPFYKHSV
+568 ALAEEPYKPFYKHSV

-594 IALFGFNPKKESVA
+594 IALPGFNPKKESVA

-617 FELYTEC
+617 FELYGEC
-624 AQICLELALG
+624 AQICLELAVG
-634 CEDADEFLEKLEAK
+634 CEDADGFLEKLEAK
-648 KIASFNSKGA
+648 KIASFNLKGA

-670 FPYVIVCERLGKPN
+670 FPYVIVCERLGKPKSN
-684 NESDKFLE
+684 NSNQFLE
-692 EYNGTELVCLYY
+692 EYNGAELLRLYY

-716 ARALEKEK
+716 ARALDKEK
-724 AAKDHEEINAYYVAF
+724 AAKDHEETNVYYVAF
-739 TRAELGLVVVAKDK
+739 TRAELGLIVVAKDK
-753 DQKKD
+753 GQKKD
-758 KKKDKEESK
+758 QKESK
-767 NKGMHEKLDLK
+767 NKGMREQLDLV

-789 ASKKEPSNASVL
+789 SPQKEPLIASVV

-840 LEYQYAYRIP
+840 LEYQYAYNIP
-850 KKSVLEYLNYHYGF
+850 KKSVLEYLNYHHGF
-864 YGLDHQALE
+864 YGLDRQALE

-880 NDAEIQALFKNLALK
+880 NDTEIQALFKNLALK
-895 GEVAFLSR
+895 GEAAFLFE

-938 VSHYAEFL
+938 VSHYAAFL

>member
-1 MDTNR
+1 MDTKR

-69 ESKEKSHKENILK
+69 ENENEKEKSQNILK
-82 ELEEKYHLD
+82 ELEEKYRLN
-91 PSLVQN
+91 PSFVRN
-97 SAQKIYQRF
+97 SAPKIYQRF

-143 EAHQQQLD
+143 EVHQQQLN
-151 ERFLSALNSEQLEE
+151 ESFLSALNGEQLEE
-165 LSVFITQ
+165 LSVFIAQ
-172 CLSHNSYTSNSILKL
+172 CLSHNSYTSDSILER
-187 LRSLRNKLYLFDP
+187 LRFLKNKLYLFDP
-200 NKREPA
+200 NKKEPA
-206 FDEEGFLEKPR
+206 FDEEGFLEKLR
-217 NLNKQI
+217 SLNQQI
-223 QSTEIASDSAK
+223 QSVETASNDAK

-245 LNSSLTWLK
+245 LNSSLTWLE
-254 KKSEY
+254 KKSECRY
-259 NFFKKLK
+259 FKKFK
-266 NEIPTL
+266 DEIPTL
-272 ESECEAIENDLK
+272 ESECEEIENDLK
-284 SYYEA
+284 RYYEA
-289 RETALFKK
+289 REIALFKK

-307 AISKIQALDFDAI
+307 ATSKIQALDFDAI

-325 ALLSGYEEVPAEFFY
+325 ALLKGYEEVPAEFFY
-340 FRLDSKI
+340 FRLDSRI

-400 GGFSSLFESVSKDFY
+400 GSFSSLFESVSKDFY
-415 HDNLEFNHRSSPLI
+415 HDNLQFNHRSSPLI
-429 IHYVNTI
+429 INYVNTI
-436 FKKAYQNSSTTYL
+436 FKKAYQDSPTAYL
-449 EQKYPETS
+449 DQKYPKAS
-457 RNKHATDGYVKV
+457 SNKHARDGYVKV

-480 EQISQEA
+480 EQI
-487 KNLLEHG
+487 
-494 KELLLEQILQE
+494 LQE
-505 AKNLLEHGIEPKDIT
+505 AKNLLEHRIEPEDIT
-520 ILCATNKDALEIKNY
+520 LLCATNDDALEIKNY
-535 LQENLSEIRPSTES
+535 LQENLSAIRPSTES
-549 SAQLSQFVESKII
+549 SANLSQFVESKII
-562 KNALEY
+562 KNALKY
-568 ALAEEEYKPFYKHSV
+568 ALAEEPYKPFYKHSV

-594 IALFGFNPKKESVA
+594 IALAGFNPKKESVA

-617 FELYTEC
+617 FELYGEC
-624 AQICLELALG
+624 AQICLELAVG
-634 CEDADEFLEKLEAK
+634 CEDANEFLEKLEAK
-648 KIASFNSKGA
+648 KIASFNLKGA

-670 FPYVIVCERLGKPN
+670 FPYVIVCERLGKLNSNNPN
-684 NESDKFLE
+684 QFLE
-692 EYNGTELVCLYY
+692 EYDGAELVRLYY

-716 ARALEKEK
+716 ARALDKEK
-724 AAKDHEEINAYYVAF
+724 AAKENEETNVYYVAF
-739 TRAELGLVVVAKDK
+739 TRAELGLIVVAKDK
-753 DQKKD
+753 GQKKD
-758 KKKDKEESK
+758 QKESK
-767 NKGMHEKLDLK
+767 SKGMREKLDLA

-789 ASKKEPSNASVL
+789 SPQKEPLIASVV

-817 PDSDYEKNN
+817 PSDYEKNN

-840 LEYQYAYRIP
+840 LEYQYAYNIP
-850 KKSVLEYLNYHYGF
+850 KKSVLEYLNYHHGF

-880 NDAEIQALFKNLALK
+880 NDIEIQALFKNLALK
-895 GEVAFLSR
+895 GEAAFLFER
-903 GVVSRIDVLLW
+903 VVSRIDVLLW

-938 VSHYAEFL
+938 VSHYAAFL

>member
-1 MDTNR
+1 MDTKR

-62 ILQKENL
+62 ILQKENF
-69 ESKEKSHKENILK
+69 ENEKEKSQNILK
-82 ELEEKYHLD
+82 ELEEKYHLNPD
-91 PSLVQN
+91 LVRN

-143 EAHQQQLD
+143 KAHQQQLN
-151 ERFLSALNSEQLEE
+151 EGFLSALNNEQLEE
-165 LSVFITQ
+165 LSVFIAQ
-172 CLSHNSYTSNSILKL
+172 CLSYDNYTSDSILER
-187 LRSLRNKLYLFDP
+187 LRFLKNKLYLFDP
-200 NKREPA
+200 NEKEPA
-206 FDEEGFLEKPR
+206 FDEEGFLEKLR
-217 NLNKQI
+217 SLNNQI
-223 QSTEIASDSAK
+223 QSIETASDRAK
-234 KAIKCD
+234 EAIKCD
-240 DFRGF
+240 SFRGF
-245 LNSSLTWLK
+245 LNSSLTWLE

-259 NFFKKLK
+259 LYFKKLK
-266 NEIPTL
+266 SEIPTL
-272 ESECEAIENDLK
+272 ESECEEVENDLK
-284 SYYEA
+284 RYYEA
-289 RETALFKK
+289 KETAIFKK
-297 FPKFIQLYDK
+297 FPKFIQLYDN
-307 AISKIQALDFDAI
+307 ATSKIQALDFDAI

-325 ALLSGYEEVPAEFFY
+325 VLLNGYEEMPAEFFY

-400 GGFSSLFESVSKDFY
+400 GSFSSLFESVSKDFY
-415 HDNLEFNHRSSPLI
+415 HDNLEFNHRSAPLI
-429 IHYVNTI
+429 INYVNTI
-436 FKKAYQNSSTTYL
+436 FKKAYQNSPTAYL
-449 EQKYPETS
+449 EQKYPKTS
-457 RNKHATDGYVKV
+457 QNKHVTDGYVKV
-469 SLVANERELLL
+469 SLVADER
-480 EQISQEA
+480 
-487 KNLLEHG
+487 
-494 KELLLEQILQE
+494 ELLLEQILQE
-505 AKNLLEHGIEPKDIT
+505 AQNLLEHRIDPKNIT
-520 ILCATNKDALEIKNY
+520 ILCATNDDALEIKNY
-535 LQENLSEIRPSTES
+535 LQERLSAIRPSTES
-549 SAQLSQFVESKII
+549 SARLSQFVESKII

-568 ALAEEEYKPFYKHSV
+568 ALAEEPYKPFYKHSV
-583 LKLAGYLHDDA
+583 LKLAGYLHDDV
-594 IALFGFNPKKESVA
+594 IALPGFNPKKESVA

-617 FELYTEC
+617 FELYGEP
-624 AQICLELALG
+624 AQICLELAVG
-634 CEDADEFLEKLEAK
+634 CEDANDFLEKLEAK
-648 KIASFNSKGA
+648 SIASSHSKGA

-670 FPYVIVCERLGKPN
+670 FPYVIVCERLGNPKSSHSN
-684 NESDKFLE
+684 QLLE
-692 EYNGTELVCLYY
+692 EYNGAELARLYY

-716 ARALEKEK
+716 ARALDKEE
-724 AAKDHEEINAYYVAF
+724 AAKDHEETNVHYVAF
-739 TRAELGLVVVAKDK
+739 TRAELGLIVVAKDK
-753 DQKKD
+753 KESKK
-758 KKKDKEESK
+758 ESK
-767 NKGMHEKLDLK
+767 NKTMREQLDLA
-778 PLEEGEIAPVI
+778 PLEEGEIMPVI
-789 ASKKEPSNASVL
+789 SPQKEPLITSAL
-801 IKPHAYG
+801 IKLHAYG

-840 LEYQYAYRIP
+840 LEYQYAYNIP
-850 KKSVLEYLNYHYGF
+850 KKSVLEYLNYHHGF

-880 NDAEIQALFKNLALK
+880 NDTEIQALFKNLLLK
-895 GEVAFLSR
+895 GEAAFLFQ

-914 DKGQNLYVLDYK
+914 DRGQNLYVLDYK

-946 QTQAPHFKIQAG
+946 KTQAPHFKIQAG

>member
-1 MDTNR
+1 MDTKR

-69 ESKEKSHKENILK
+69 EDEKEKEKSQNILK
-82 ELEEKYHLD
+82 ELEEKYRLD

-143 EAHQQQLD
+143 KAHQQRLNAS
-151 ERFLSALNSEQLEE
+151 FLSALDNKQLNE
-165 LSVFITQ
+165 LSVFIAQ
-172 CLSHNSYTSNSILKL
+172 CLSYDSYTSDSILER
-187 LRSLRNKLYLFDP
+187 LRFLKNKLYLFDP
-200 NKREPA
+200 NKKEPA
-206 FDEEGFLEKPR
+206 FDEKGFLDKLR
-217 NLNKQI
+217 SLNRQI
-223 QSTEIASDSAK
+223 QSVETASDTAK
-234 KAIKCD
+234 TAIKCD

-254 KKSEY
+254 KKGEY
-259 NFFKKLK
+259 RDFKKIK
-266 NEIPTL
+266 DEIPTL
-272 ESECEAIENDLK
+272 ESECEEIENDLK
-284 SYYEA
+284 RYYEA
-289 RETALFKK
+289 REIALFKK

-307 AISKIQALDFDAI
+307 ATSKIQALDFDAI

-325 ALLSGYEEVPAEFFY
+325 ALLNGYEEMPAEFFY

-390 DVKQSIYAFR
+390 DVKQSIYGFR
-400 GGFSSLFESVSKDFY
+400 GSFSSLFESVSKDFY
-415 HDNLEFNHRSSPLI
+415 HDNLQFNHRSSPLI
-429 IHYVNTI
+429 INYVNTI
-436 FKKAYQNSSTTYL
+436 FKKAYQNSPTAYL
-449 EQKYPETS
+449 EQKYPKDS
-457 RNKHATDGYVKV
+457 SNKHAKDGYVKV
-469 SLVANERELLL
+469 SLVADER
-480 EQISQEA
+480 
-487 KNLLEHG
+487 
-494 KELLLEQILQE
+494 ELLLEQILQE
-505 AKNLLEHGIEPKDIT
+505 AKNLLEHRIDPKDIT
-520 ILCATNKDALEIKNY
+520 ILCARNKDALEITNY
-535 LQENLSEIRPSTES
+535 LQKNLSAIRPSTES
-549 SAQLSQFVESKII
+549 SAKLSQFVESKII

-568 ALAEEEYKPFYKHSV
+568 ALAEEPYKPFYKHSV

-594 IALFGFNPKKESVA
+594 IALAGFDPKKESVA

-617 FELYTEC
+617 FELYGEC
-624 AQICLELALG
+624 AQICLELAVG
-634 CEDADEFLEKLEAK
+634 CEDANEFLEKLEAK
-648 KIASFNSKGA
+648 EIASFKAEGA

-670 FPYVIVCERLGKPN
+670 FPYVIVCERLGKPKTN
-684 NESDKFLE
+684 NSNQFLE
-692 EYNGTELVCLYY
+692 EYDGTELTRLYY

-716 ARALEKEK
+716 ARALDKEE
-724 AAKDHEEINAYYVAF
+724 AAKNHEETNVYYVAF
-739 TRAELGLVVVAKDK
+739 TRAELGLIVVAKDK

-758 KKKDKEESK
+758 KKESK
-767 NKGMHEKLDLK
+767 NKGMREKLDLA

-789 ASKKEPSNASVL
+789 SSQEEPSSASVV

-817 PDSDYEKNN
+817 PSNYEKNN

-850 KKSVLEYLNYHYGF
+850 KKSVLEYLNYHHGF
-864 YGLDHQALE
+864 YGLDYQALE

-880 NDAEIQALFKNLALK
+880 NDAKIQALFKNLALK
-895 GEVAFLSR
+895 GEVAFLFE

-938 VSHYAEFL
+938 VSHYAAFL

>member
-1 MDTNR
+1 MDTKR

-69 ESKEKSHKENILK
+69 EDEKEKEKSQNILK
-82 ELEEKYHLD
+82 ELEEKYRLD
-91 PSLVQN
+91 PSFVQN
-97 SAQKIYQRF
+97 RAQKIYQRF

-143 EAHQQQLD
+143 KVHQQQLNAS
-151 ERFLSALNSEQLEE
+151 FLSALNNKQLNE
-165 LSVFITQ
+165 LRVFIAQ
-172 CLSHNSYTSNSILKL
+172 CLSYDNYTSDSILER
-187 LRSLRNKLYLFDP
+187 LRFLKNKLYLFDP
-200 NKREPA
+200 NKKEPA
-206 FDEEGFLEKPR
+206 FDEKGFLEKLR
-217 NLNKQI
+217 SLNKQI
-223 QSTEIASDSAK
+223 QSVETASNEAK

-245 LNSSLTWLK
+245 LNSSLTWLE

-259 NFFKKLK
+259 RYFKKFK
-266 NEIPTL
+266 DEIPTL
-272 ESECEAIENDLK
+272 ESECEEIENDLK
-284 SYYEA
+284 RYYEA
-289 RETALFKK
+289 RESALFKK
-297 FPKFIQLYDK
+297 FPKFIQLYDR
-307 AISKIQALDFDAI
+307 ATSKIQALDFDAI

-325 ALLSGYEEVPAEFFY
+325 ALLNGYEEMPAEFFY

-390 DVKQSIYAFR
+390 DVKQSIYGFR
-400 GGFSSLFESVSKDFY
+400 GSFSSLFESVSKDFY
-415 HDNLEFNHRSSPLI
+415 HDNLPFNHRSSPLI
-429 IHYVNTI
+429 INYVNTI
-436 FKKAYQNSSTTYL
+436 FKKAYQNSPTAYL
-449 EQKYPETS
+449 EQKYPKAS
-457 RNKHATDGYVKV
+457 SNKHAKDGYVKV
-469 SLVANERELLL
+469 SLVADER
-480 EQISQEA
+480 
-487 KNLLEHG
+487 
-494 KELLLEQILQE
+494 ELLLEQILQE
-505 AKNLLEHGIEPKDIT
+505 AKNLLEHRIDPKDIT
-520 ILCATNKDALEIKNY
+520 LLCATNDDALEIKNY
-535 LQENLSEIRPSTES
+535 LQKNLSAIRPSTES
-549 SAQLSQFVESKII
+549 SAKLSQFVESKII

-568 ALAEEEYKPFYKHSV
+568 ALAEEPYKPFYKHSV

-594 IALFGFNPKKESVA
+594 IALAGFNPKKESVA
-608 GFVWKVMEL
+608 GFVWKVMEW

-624 AQICLELALG
+624 AQICLELAVG
-634 CEDADEFLEKLEAK
+634 CEDANEFLEKLETK
-648 KIASFNSKGA
+648 EIASFKAEGA

-670 FPYVIVCERLGKPN
+670 FPYVIVCERLGKPKSN
-684 NESDKFLE
+684 NSNQFLE
-692 EYNGTELVCLYY
+692 EYSGTELTCLYY

-716 ARALEKEK
+716 ARALDKEE
-724 AAKDHEEINAYYVAF
+724 AAKDHEETNVYYVAF
-739 TRAELGLVVVAKDK
+739 TRAELGLIVVAKDK

-758 KKKDKEESK
+758 KKESK
-767 NKGMHEKLDLK
+767 NKGMREKLDLA

-789 ASKKEPSNASVL
+789 SSQKEPSSASVV

-817 PDSDYEKNN
+817 PSDYEKNN

-840 LEYQYAYRIP
+840 LECQYAYRIP
-850 KKSVLEYLNYHYGF
+850 KKSVLEYLNYHHGF
-864 YGLDHQALE
+864 YGLDYQALE

-880 NDAEIQALFKNLALK
+880 NDAKIQALFKNLALR
-895 GEVAFLSR
+895 GEVAFLFE

-938 VSHYAEFL
+938 VSHYAAFL

>member
-1 MDTNR
+1 MDTKR

-69 ESKEKSHKENILK
+69 ENEKEKSQNILK
-82 ELEEKYHLD
+82 ELEEKYHLNPD
-91 PSLVQN
+91 LVRN
-97 SAQKIYQRF
+97 SAPKIYQRF

-143 EAHQQQLD
+143 KAHQQQLN
-151 ERFLSALNSEQLEE
+151 ESFLSALNGEQLEE
-165 LSVFITQ
+165 LSVFIAQ
-172 CLSHNSYTSNSILKL
+172 CLSYDSYTSDSILER
-187 LRSLRNKLYLFDP
+187 LRFLKNKLYLFDP
-200 NKREPA
+200 NKKEPA
-206 FDEEGFLEKPR
+206 FDEEGFLEKLR
-217 NLNKQI
+217 SLNQQI
-223 QSTEIASDSAK
+223 QSVETASDRAK
-234 KAIKCD
+234 TAIKCD

-245 LNSSLTWLK
+245 LNSSLIWLE

-259 NFFKKLK
+259 IYFKKLK
-266 NEIPTL
+266 DEIPTL
-272 ESECEAIENDLK
+272 ESECEEIENDLK
-284 SYYEA
+284 RYYEA
-289 RETALFKK
+289 REIALFKK

-307 AISKIQALDFDAI
+307 ATSKIQALDFDAI

-325 ALLSGYEEVPAEFFY
+325 ALLNGYEEMPAEFFY

-390 DVKQSIYAFR
+390 DVKQSIYGFR
-400 GGFSSLFESVSKDFY
+400 GSFSSLFESVAKDFY
-415 HDNLEFNHRSSPLI
+415 HDNLEFNHRSAPLI
-429 IHYVNTI
+429 INYVNTI
-436 FKKAYQNSSTTYL
+436 FKKAYQNSPTAYW
-449 EQKYPETS
+449 EQKYPKAS
-457 RNKHATDGYVKV
+457 SNKHVKDGYVKV
-469 SLVANERELLL
+469 SLVADER
-480 EQISQEA
+480 
-487 KNLLEHG
+487 
-494 KELLLEQILQE
+494 ELLLEQILQE
-505 AKNLLEHGIEPKDIT
+505 AKNLLEHRIEPKDIT
-520 ILCATNKDALEIKNY
+520 ILCATNDDALEIKNY
-535 LQENLSEIRPSTES
+535 LQENLSAIRPSTES
-549 SAQLSQFVESKII
+549 SANLSQFVESKII

-568 ALAEEEYKPFYKHSV
+568 ALAEEPYKPFYKHSV

-594 IALFGFNPKKESVA
+594 IALAGFNPKKESVA
-608 GFVWKVMEL
+608 GFVWKVMEW
-617 FELYTEC
+617 FELYGEC
-624 AQICLELALG
+624 AQICLELAVG
-634 CEDADEFLEKLEAK
+634 CEDANEFLEKLEAK
-648 KIASFNSKGA
+648 EIASFNAKGA

-670 FPYVIVCERLGKPN
+670 FPYVIVCERLGKPKTN
-684 NESDKFLE
+684 NSNQFLE
-692 EYNGTELVCLYY
+692 EYNGTELVRLYY

-716 ARALEKEK
+716 ARALDKEE
-724 AAKDHEEINAYYVAF
+724 AAKDHEETNVYYVAF
-739 TRAELGLVVVAKDK
+739 TRAELGLIVVAKDK
-753 DQKKD
+753 
-758 KKKDKEESK
+758 
-767 NKGMHEKLDLK
+767 KGMREKLDLF
-778 PLEEGEIAPVI
+778 PLEEGTIAPVI
-789 ASKKEPSNASVL
+789 SSQKEPLSASVV

-817 PDSDYEKNN
+817 PSDYEKNN

-840 LEYQYAYRIP
+840 LEYQYAYNIP
-850 KKSVLEYLNYHYGF
+850 KKSVLEYLNYHHGF

-880 NDAEIQALFKNLALK
+880 NDAKIQALFKNLALK
-895 GEVAFLSR
+895 GEVAFLFE

-946 QTQAPHFKIQAG
+946 KTQAPHFKIQAG

>member
-1 MDTNR
+1 MDTKR

-69 ESKEKSHKENILK
+69 EYEKEKEKSQNILK
-82 ELEEKYHLD
+82 ELEEKYRLN
-91 PSLVQN
+91 PSFVQN
-97 SAQKIYQRF
+97 RAQEIYQRF

-143 EAHQQQLD
+143 KAHQQQLNAS
-151 ERFLSALNSEQLEE
+151 FLSALNNKQLNE
-165 LSVFITQ
+165 LSVFIAQ
-172 CLSHNSYTSNSILKL
+172 CLSYDSYTSDSILER
-187 LRSLRNKLYLFDP
+187 LRFLKNKLCLFDP
-200 NKREPA
+200 NKKEPA
-206 FDEEGFLEKPR
+206 FDEKGFLEKLR
-217 NLNKQI
+217 SLNKQI
-223 QSTEIASDSAK
+223 QSVETASNEAK

-245 LNSSLTWLK
+245 LNSSLTWLE

-259 NFFKKLK
+259 RYFKKFK
-266 NEIPTL
+266 DEIPTL
-272 ESECEAIENDLK
+272 ESECEEIENDLK
-284 SYYEA
+284 RYYEA
-289 RETALFKK
+289 RENALFKK

-307 AISKIQALDFDAI
+307 ATSKIQALDFDAI

-325 ALLSGYEEVPAEFFY
+325 ALLNGYEEMPAEFFY
-340 FRLDSKI
+340 FRLDSRI

-390 DVKQSIYAFR
+390 DVKQSIYGFR
-400 GGFSSLFESVSKDFY
+400 GSFSSLFESVSKDFY
-415 HDNLEFNHRSSPLI
+415 HDNLPFNHRSSPLI
-429 IHYVNTI
+429 INYVNTI
-436 FKKAYQNSSTTYL
+436 FKKAYQNSPTAYL
-449 EQKYPETS
+449 EQKYPKAS
-457 RNKHATDGYVKV
+457 SNKHARDGYVKV
-469 SLVANERELLL
+469 SLVADER
-480 EQISQEA
+480 
-487 KNLLEHG
+487 
-494 KELLLEQILQE
+494 ELLLEQILQE
-505 AKNLLEHGIEPKDIT
+505 AKNLLDHRIDPKDIT
-520 ILCATNKDALEIKNY
+520 LLCTTNDDALEIKNY
-535 LQENLSEIRPSTES
+535 LQKNLSAIRPSTES
-549 SAQLSQFVESKII
+549 SAKLSQFVESKII

-568 ALAEEEYKPFYKHSV
+568 ALAEEPYKPFYKHSV

-594 IALFGFNPKKESVA
+594 IALAGFNPKKESVA

-617 FELYTEC
+617 FGLYGEC
-624 AQICLELALG
+624 AQICLELAVG
-634 CEDADEFLEKLEAK
+634 CEDANDFLEKLEAK
-648 KIASFNSKGA
+648 SIASSHSKGA

-670 FPYVIVCERLGKPN
+670 FPYVIVCERLGNPKSSHSN
-684 NESDKFLE
+684 QLLE
-692 EYNGTELVCLYY
+692 EYDGAELARLYY

-716 ARALEKEK
+716 ARALDKEE
-724 AAKDHEEINAYYVAF
+724 AAKDHEETNVYYVAF
-739 TRAELGLVVVAKDK
+739 TRAELGLIVVAKDK
-753 DQKKD
+753 
-758 KKKDKEESK
+758 
-767 NKGMHEKLDLK
+767 KGMHEKLDLV

-789 ASKKEPSNASVL
+789 SSQKEPLIPSIV

-817 PDSDYEKNN
+817 SDSDYEKNN

-840 LEYQYAYRIP
+840 LEYQYAYNIP
-850 KKSVLEYLNYHYGF
+850 KKSVLEYLNYHHGF

-880 NDAEIQALFKNLALK
+880 NDTEIQTLFKNNALK
-895 GEVAFLSR
+895 GEAAFLFQR
-903 GVVSRIDVLLW
+903 VVSRIDVLLW
-914 DKGQNLYVLDYK
+914 DKGQNLCVLDYK

-946 QTQAPHFKIQAG
+946 KTQAPHFKIQAG

>member
-1 MDTNR
+1 MDTKR

-69 ESKEKSHKENILK
+69 EDEKEKEKSQNILK
-82 ELEEKYHLD
+82 ELEEKYRLN
-91 PSLVQN
+91 PSFVQN

-143 EAHQQQLD
+143 KAHQQQLNAS
-151 ERFLSALNSEQLEE
+151 FLSALNNKQLEE
-165 LSVFITQ
+165 LSVFIAQ
-172 CLSHNSYTSNSILKL
+172 CLSYDSYTSDSILER
-187 LRSLRNKLYLFDP
+187 LRFLKNKLYLFDP
-200 NKREPA
+200 NKKDPV
-206 FDEEGFLEKPR
+206 FDEERFLEKLR
-217 NLNKQI
+217 SLNQQI
-223 QSTEIASDSAK
+223 QNIETASNEAK

-254 KKSEY
+254 KKGEY
-259 NFFKKLK
+259 RYFKKFK
-266 NEIPTL
+266 DEIPTL
-272 ESECEAIENDLK
+272 ESACEEIENDLK
-284 SYYEA
+284 RYYEA
-289 RETALFKK
+289 RESALFKK

-307 AISKIQALDFDAI
+307 ATSKIQALDFDAI

-325 ALLSGYEEVPAEFFY
+325 ALLNGYEEMPAEFFY
-340 FRLDSKI
+340 FRLDSRI

-390 DVKQSIYAFR
+390 DVKQSIYGFR
-400 GGFSSLFESVSKDFY
+400 GSFSSLFESVSKDFY

-429 IHYVNTI
+429 INYVNTI
-436 FKKAYQNSSTTYL
+436 FKKAYQNSPTAYL
-449 EQKYPETS
+449 EQKYPKAS
-457 RNKHATDGYVKV
+457 SNKHAKDGYVKV
-469 SLVANERELLL
+469 SLVADGR
-480 EQISQEA
+480 
-487 KNLLEHG
+487 
-494 KELLLEQILQE
+494 ELLLEQILQE
-505 AKNLLEHGIEPKDIT
+505 AKNLLEHRIDPKDIT
-520 ILCATNKDALEIKNY
+520 LLCATNDDALEIKDY
-535 LQENLSEIRPSTES
+535 LQKNLSAIRPSTES
-549 SAQLSQFVESKII
+549 SAKLSQFVESRII

-568 ALAEEEYKPFYKHSV
+568 ALAEEPYKPFYKHSV

-594 IALFGFNPKKESVA
+594 IALAGFNPKKESVA

-617 FELYTEC
+617 FELYGEC
-624 AQICLELALG
+624 AQICLELAVG
-634 CEDADEFLEKLEAK
+634 CEDANEFLEKLEAK
-648 KIASFNSKGA
+648 EIASFKAEGA

-670 FPYVIVCERLGKPN
+670 FPYVIVCERLGKPKTN
-684 NESDKFLE
+684 NSNQFLE
-692 EYNGTELVCLYY
+692 EYSGTELTRLYY

-716 ARALEKEK
+716 ARALDKEE
-724 AAKDHEEINAYYVAF
+724 AAKDHEETNVYYVAF
-739 TRAELGLVVVAKDK
+739 TRAELGLIVVAKDK

-758 KKKDKEESK
+758 KKESK
-767 NKGMHEKLDLK
+767 NKGMREKLDLV
-778 PLEEGEIAPVI
+778 PLEEGTIVPVI
-789 ASKKEPSNASVL
+789 SSQKEPLIKSVV

-817 PDSDYEKNN
+817 PSDYEKNN

-840 LEYQYAYRIP
+840 LEYQYAYNIP
-850 KKSVLEYLNYHYGF
+850 KKSVLEYLNYHHGF
-864 YGLDHQALE
+864 YGLDYQALE

-880 NDAEIQALFKNLALK
+880 NDAKIQALFKNLALR
-895 GEVAFLSR
+895 GEVAFLFE
-903 GVVSRIDVLLW
+903 GIVSRIDVLLW

-926 SSQNYQQSHKAQ
+926 SSQNYQQSHKVQ
-938 VSHYAEFL
+938 VSHYAAFL
-946 QTQAPHFKIQAG
+946 QTQAPHFKIKAG

>member
-1 MDTNR
+1 MDTKR

-69 ESKEKSHKENILK
+69 ENEKEKEKSQNILK
-82 ELEEKYHLD
+82 ELEEKYRLN
-91 PSLVQN
+91 PSFVQN
-97 SAQKIYQRF
+97 RAQEIYQRF

-143 EAHQQQLD
+143 KAHQQQLNAS
-151 ERFLSALNSEQLEE
+151 FLSALNNEQLEE

-172 CLSHNSYTSNSILKL
+172 CLSYDSYTSDSILER
-187 LRSLRNKLYLFDP
+187 LRFLKNKLYLFDP
-200 NKREPA
+200 NKKEPV
-206 FDEEGFLEKPR
+206 FDEEGFLEKLR
-217 NLNKQI
+217 SLNKQI
-223 QSTEIASDSAK
+223 QSVETASDAAK
-234 KAIKCD
+234 TAIKCD

-245 LNSSLTWLK
+245 LNSSLTWLE

-259 NFFKKLK
+259 RYFKKFK
-266 NEIPTL
+266 DEIPTL
-272 ESECEAIENDLK
+272 ESECEEIENDLK
-284 SYYEA
+284 RYYEA
-289 RETALFKK
+289 RESALFKK
-297 FPKFIQLYDK
+297 FPKFIQLYNK
-307 AISKIQALDFDAI
+307 ATSKIQALDFDAI

-325 ALLSGYEEVPAEFFY
+325 ALLNGYEEMPAEFFY

-390 DVKQSIYAFR
+390 DVKQSIYGFR
-400 GGFSSLFESVSKDFY
+400 GSFSSLFESVSKDFY
-415 HDNLEFNHRSSPLI
+415 HDHLPFNHRSSPLI
-429 IHYVNTI
+429 INYVNTI
-436 FKKAYQNSSTTYL
+436 FKKAYQNSPTAYL
-449 EQKYPETS
+449 EQKYPKAS
-457 RNKHATDGYVKV
+457 SNNHARDGYVKV
-469 SLVANERELLL
+469 SLVADER
-480 EQISQEA
+480 
-487 KNLLEHG
+487 
-494 KELLLEQILQE
+494 ELLLEQILQE
-505 AKNLLEHGIEPKDIT
+505 AKNLLEHRIEPKDIT
-520 ILCATNKDALEIKNY
+520 LLCATNDDALEIKNY
-535 LQENLSEIRPSTES
+535 LQKNLSAIHPSTES
-549 SAQLSQFVESKII
+549 SAKLSQFVESKII

-568 ALAEEEYKPFYKHSV
+568 ALAEEPYKPFYKHSV
-583 LKLAGYLHDDA
+583 LKLAGYLHDDV
-594 IALFGFNPKKESVA
+594 IALAGFNPKKESVA
-608 GFVWKVMEL
+608 GFVWKVMEW

-624 AQICLELALG
+624 AQICLELAVG
-634 CEDADEFLEKLEAK
+634 CEDANEFLEKLEAK
-648 KIASFNSKGA
+648 EIASFKAEGA

-670 FPYVIVCERLGKPN
+670 FPYVIVCERLGKPKTN
-684 NESDKFLE
+684 NSNQFLE
-692 EYNGTELVCLYY
+692 EYSGTELIRLYY

-716 ARALEKEK
+716 ARALDKEE
-724 AAKDHEEINAYYVAF
+724 AAKDHEETNVYYVAF
-739 TRAELGLVVVAKDK
+739 TRAELGLIVVAKDK

-758 KKKDKEESK
+758 KKESK
-767 NKGMHEKLDLK
+767 NKGMREKLDLF
-778 PLEEGEIAPVI
+778 PLEEGEIVPVI
-789 ASKKEPSNASVL
+789 SSQKEPSSASVV

-817 PDSDYEKNN
+817 PSDYEKNN

-840 LEYQYAYRIP
+840 LEYQYAYNIP
-850 KKSVLEYLNYHYGF
+850 KKSVLEYLNYHHGF
-864 YGLDHQALE
+864 YGLDYQALE

-880 NDAEIQALFKNLALK
+880 NDAKIQALFKNLALR
-895 GEVAFLSR
+895 GEVAFLFE

-926 SSQNYQQSHKAQ
+926 SSQNYQQSHKVQ
-938 VSHYAEFL
+938 VSHYAAFL

-958 IIYAHKRLLEKLW
+958 IIYAHKRLLEKIW

>member
-1 MDTNR
+1 MDTKR

-69 ESKEKSHKENILK
+69 EDEKEKEKSQNILK
-82 ELEEKYHLD
+82 ELEEKYRLN
-91 PSLVQN
+91 PSFVQN

-143 EAHQQQLD
+143 NAHQQQLNAS
-151 ERFLSALNSEQLEE
+151 FLSALNNEQLEE
-165 LSVFITQ
+165 LSVFIAQ
-172 CLSHNSYTSNSILKL
+172 CLSYDSYTSDSILER
-187 LRSLRNKLYLFDP
+187 LRFLKNKLYLFDP
-200 NKREPA
+200 NKKEPA
-206 FDEEGFLEKPR
+206 FDEESFLEKLR
-217 NLNKQI
+217 NLNQQI
-223 QSTEIASDSAK
+223 QSIETASDRAK

-245 LNSSLTWLK
+245 LNSSLTWLE

-259 NFFKKLK
+259 RYFKKFK
-266 NEIPTL
+266 DEIPTL
-272 ESECEAIENDLK
+272 ESECEEIENDLK
-284 SYYEA
+284 RYYEA
-289 RETALFKK
+289 RESALFKK

-307 AISKIQALDFDAI
+307 ATSKIQALDFDAI

-325 ALLSGYEEVPAEFFY
+325 ALLNGYEEMPAEFFY

-390 DVKQSIYAFR
+390 DVKQSIYGFR
-400 GGFSSLFESVSKDFY
+400 GSFSSLFESVSKDFY
-415 HDNLEFNHRSSPLI
+415 HDNLQFNHRSSPLI
-429 IHYVNTI
+429 INYVNTI
-436 FKKAYQNSSTTYL
+436 FKKAYQNSPTAYL
-449 EQKYPETS
+449 EQKYPKAS
-457 RNKHATDGYVKV
+457 SNNHARDGYVKV
-469 SLVANERELLL
+469 SLVADERELLL
-480 EQISQEA
+480 
-487 KNLLEHG
+487 K
-494 KELLLEQILQE
+494 QILQE
-505 AKNLLEHGIEPKDIT
+505 AKNLLEHRIDPKDIT
-520 ILCATNKDALEIKNY
+520 LLCATNDDALEIKNY
-535 LQENLSEIRPSTES
+535 LQKNLSTIRPSTES
-549 SAQLSQFVESKII
+549 SAKLSQFVESKII

-568 ALAEEEYKPFYKHSV
+568 ALAEEPYKPFYKHSV

-594 IALFGFNPKKESVA
+594 IALASFNPKKESVA

-624 AQICLELALG
+624 AQICLELAVG
-634 CEDADEFLEKLEAK
+634 CEDANEFLEKLEAK
-648 KIASFNSKGA
+648 EIASFKAEGA

-670 FPYVIVCERLGKPN
+670 FPYVIVCERLGKPKTN
-684 NESDKFLE
+684 NSNQFLE
-692 EYNGTELVCLYY
+692 EYSGTELLRLYY

-716 ARALEKEK
+716 ARTLDKEE
-724 AAKDHEEINAYYVAF
+724 AAKDHEETNVYYVAF
-739 TRAELGLVVVAKDK
+739 TRAELGLIVVAKDK

-758 KKKDKEESK
+758 KKESK
-767 NKGMHEKLDLK
+767 NKGMREKLDLV
-778 PLEEGEIAPVI
+778 PLEEGEIVPVI
-789 ASKKEPSNASVL
+789 SSQKEPSSASVV

-817 PDSDYEKNN
+817 PSDYEKNN

-850 KKSVLEYLNYHYGF
+850 KKSVLEYLNYHHGF

-880 NDAEIQALFKNLALK
+880 NDAKIQALFKNLALR
-895 GEVAFLSR
+895 GEVAFLFE

-938 VSHYAEFL
+938 VSHYAAFL

>member
-1 MDTNR
+1 MDTKR

-69 ESKEKSHKENILK
+69 ENEKEKEKSQNILK
-82 ELEEKYHLD
+82 ELEEKYRLN
-91 PSLVQN
+91 PSFVQN
-97 SAQKIYQRF
+97 RAQEIYQRF

-143 EAHQQQLD
+143 KAHQQQLN
-151 ERFLSALNSEQLEE
+151 ESFLSALDNKQLNE
-165 LSVFITQ
+165 LSVFIAQ
-172 CLSHNSYTSNSILKL
+172 CLSYDSYTSDSILER
-187 LRSLRNKLYLFDP
+187 LRFLKNKLYLFDP
-200 NKREPA
+200 NKKDPV
-206 FDEEGFLEKPR
+206 FDEERFLEKLR
-217 NLNKQI
+217 SLNQQI
-223 QSTEIASDSAK
+223 QNIETASNEAK

-245 LNSSLTWLK
+245 LNSSLTWLE

-259 NFFKKLK
+259 RYFKKFK
-266 NEIPTL
+266 DEIPTL
-272 ESECEAIENDLK
+272 ESECEEIENDLK
-284 SYYEA
+284 RYYEA
-289 RETALFKK
+289 RESTLFKK

-307 AISKIQALDFDAI
+307 ATSKIQALDFDAI

-325 ALLSGYEEVPAEFFY
+325 ALLNGYEEMPAEFFY

-390 DVKQSIYAFR
+390 DVKQSIYGFR
-400 GGFSSLFESVSKDFY
+400 GSFSSLFESVSKDFY
-415 HDNLEFNHRSSPLI
+415 HDNLPFNHRSSPLI
-429 IHYVNTI
+429 INYVNTI
-436 FKKAYQNSSTTYL
+436 FKKAYQNSPTAYL
-449 EQKYPETS
+449 EQKYPKAS
-457 RNKHATDGYVKV
+457 SNKHSKDGYVKV
-469 SLVANERELLL
+469 SLVADER
-480 EQISQEA
+480 
-487 KNLLEHG
+487 
-494 KELLLEQILQE
+494 ELLLEQILQE
-505 AKNLLEHGIEPKDIT
+505 AKNLLEHRIEPKDIT
-520 ILCATNKDALEIKNY
+520 LLCATNDDALEIKNY
-535 LQENLSEIRPSTES
+535 LQKNLSAIRPSTES
-549 SAQLSQFVESKII
+549 SAKLSQFVESKII

-568 ALAEEEYKPFYKHSV
+568 ALAEEPYKPFYKHSV

-594 IALFGFNPKKESVA
+594 IALAGFNPKKESVA
-608 GFVWKVMEL
+608 GFVWEVMEL
-617 FELYTEC
+617 FELYGEC
-624 AQICLELALG
+624 AQICLELAVG
-634 CEDADEFLEKLEAK
+634 CEDANEFLEKLEAK
-648 KIASFNSKGA
+648 EIASFKAEGA

-670 FPYVIVCERLGKPN
+670 FPYVIVCERLGKPKTN
-684 NESDKFLE
+684 NSNQFLE
-692 EYNGTELVCLYY
+692 EYSGTELTRLYY

-710 VVDKDY
+710 AVDKDY
-716 ARALEKEK
+716 ARALDKEE
-724 AAKDHEEINAYYVAF
+724 AAKDHEETNVYYVAF
-739 TRAELGLVVVAKDK
+739 TRAELGLIVVAKDK

-758 KKKDKEESK
+758 KKESK
-767 NKGMHEKLDLK
+767 NKGMREKLDLA
-778 PLEEGEIAPVI
+778 PLEEGTIAPVI
-789 ASKKEPSNASVL
+789 SSQKEPSSASVL

-817 PDSDYEKNN
+817 PSDYEKNN
-826 DQEAINFGIALHKG
+826 DQEAIHFGIALHKG
-840 LEYQYAYRIP
+840 LEYQYAYNIP
-850 KKSVLEYLNYHYGF
+850 KKSVLEYLNYHHGF

-880 NDAEIQALFKNLALK
+880 NDAKIQALFKNLALR
-895 GEVAFLSR
+895 GEVAFLFE

-938 VSHYAEFL
+938 VSHYAAFL

>member
-1 MDTNR
+1 MDTKR

-69 ESKEKSHKENILK
+69 ENENEKAQNILK
-82 ELEEKYHLD
+82 ELEEKYRLD
-91 PSLVQN
+91 PSFVQN
-97 SAQKIYQRF
+97 SAPKIYQRF

-129 FVGLSA
+129 FVGLST

-143 EAHQQQLD
+143 KVHQQQLNAS
-151 ERFLSALNSEQLEE
+151 FLSALNNKQLEE
-165 LSVFITQ
+165 LSVFIAQ
-172 CLSHNSYTSNSILKL
+172 CLSYDSYTSDSILER
-187 LRSLRNKLYLFDP
+187 LRFLKNKLYLFDP
-200 NKREPA
+200 NKKDPA
-206 FDEEGFLEKPR
+206 FDEERFLEKLR
-217 NLNKQI
+217 SLNQQI
-223 QSTEIASDSAK
+223 QNIETASNEAK

-245 LNSSLTWLK
+245 LNSSLTWLEK
-254 KKSEY
+254 KGEY
-259 NFFKKLK
+259 RYFKKFK
-266 NEIPTL
+266 DEIPTL
-272 ESECEAIENDLK
+272 ESECEEIENDLRR
-284 SYYEA
+284 YYEA
-289 RETALFKK
+289 KESALFKK

-307 AISKIQALDFDAI
+307 ATSKIQALDFDAI

-325 ALLSGYEEVPAEFFY
+325 ALLNGYEEMPAEFFY

-390 DVKQSIYAFR
+390 DVKQSIYGFR
-400 GGFSSLFESVSKDFY
+400 GSFSSLFESVSKDFY
-415 HDNLEFNHRSSPLI
+415 HDNLPFNHRSSPLI
-429 IHYVNTI
+429 INYVNTI
-436 FKKAYQNSSTTYL
+436 FKKAYQNFPTAYW
-449 EQKYPETS
+449 EQKYPKAS
-457 RNKHATDGYVKV
+457 SNKHARDGYVKV
-469 SLVANERELLL
+469 SLVADER
-480 EQISQEA
+480 
-487 KNLLEHG
+487 
-494 KELLLEQILQE
+494 ELLLEQILQE
-505 AKNLLEHGIEPKDIT
+505 AKNLLEHRIDPKDIT
-520 ILCATNKDALEIKNY
+520 LLCATNDDALEIKNY
-535 LQENLSEIRPSTES
+535 LQKNLSAIRPSTES
-549 SAQLSQFVESKII
+549 SAKLSQFVESKII

-568 ALAEEEYKPFYKHSV
+568 ALAEEPYKPFYKHSV

-594 IALFGFNPKKESVA
+594 IALASFNPKKESVA

-617 FELYTEC
+617 FELYGEC
-624 AQICLELALG
+624 AQICLELAVG
-634 CEDADEFLEKLEAK
+634 CEDANEFLEKLEAK
-648 KIASFNSKGA
+648 EIASFKAEGA
-658 QIMTIHKSKGMQ
+658 QVMTIHKSKGMQ
-670 FPYVIVCERLGKPN
+670 FPYVIVCERLGKPKTN
-684 NESDKFLE
+684 NSNQFLE
-692 EYNGTELVCLYY
+692 EYSGTELTRLYY

-716 ARALEKEK
+716 ARALDKEE
-724 AAKDHEEINAYYVAF
+724 AAKDHEETNVYYVAF
-739 TRAELGLVVVAKDK
+739 TRAELGLIVVAKDK

-758 KKKDKEESK
+758 KKESK
-767 NKGMHEKLDLK
+767 SKGMREKLDLA

-789 ASKKEPSNASVL
+789 SSQKEPSPESVV

-808 EQVQEIEEE
+808 EQVQEMEEE
-817 PDSDYEKNN
+817 PSDYEKNN
-826 DQEAINFGIALHKG
+826 DQEAIHFGIALHKG
-840 LEYQYAYRIP
+840 LEYQYAYNIP
-850 KKSVLEYLNYHYGF
+850 KKSVLEYLNYHHGF
-864 YGLDHQALE
+864 YGLDYQALE

-880 NDAEIQALFKNLALK
+880 NDAKIQALFKNLALK
-895 GEVAFLSR
+895 GEVAFLFE

-938 VSHYAEFL
+938 VSHYAAFL

>member
-1 MDTNR
+1 
-6 QCMALK
+6 MALK

-69 ESKEKSHKENILK
+69 ESEKEKSQNILK

-91 PSLVQN
+91 PSLVRN

-143 EAHQQQLD
+143 KAYQTCLNEG
-151 ERFLSALNSEQLEE
+151 FLSALNNEQLEE
-165 LSVFITQ
+165 LSAFIVQ
-172 CLSHNSYTSNSILKL
+172 CLSYESYTSDSILKR
-187 LRSLRNKLYLFDP
+187 LRFLKNKLYLFDP
-200 NKREPA
+200 NKKEPA
-206 FDEEGFLEKPR
+206 FDEEGFLEKLR
-217 NLNKQI
+217 SLNQQI
-223 QSTEIASDSAK
+223 QSIKTASNRAK
-234 KAIKCD
+234 TAIKCD
-240 DFRGF
+240 SFRGF
-245 LNSSLTWLK
+245 LNSSLTWLE

-259 NFFKKLK
+259 QSFKKLK
-266 NEIPTL
+266 SEIPTL
-272 ESECEAIENDLK
+272 ESECEEIENDLK
-284 SYYEA
+284 RYYEA
-289 RETALFKK
+289 RETAIFKK
-297 FPKFIQLYDK
+297 FPKFIQLYDN
-307 AISKIQALDFDAI
+307 ATSKIQALDFDAI

-325 ALLSGYEEVPAEFFY
+325 VLLNGYEELPAEFFY

-400 GGFSSLFESVSKDFY
+400 GSFSSLFESVSKDFY
-415 HDNLEFNHRSSPLI
+415 HDNLQFNHRSAPLI
-429 IHYVNTI
+429 INYVNTI
-436 FKKAYQNSSTTYL
+436 FKKAYQNSPTAYL
-449 EQKYPETS
+449 EQKYPKAS
-457 RNKHATDGYVKV
+457 PNKHVTDGYVKV
-469 SLVANERELLL
+469 SLVADERELLL
-480 EQISQEA
+480 DQV
-487 KNLLEHG
+487 
-494 KELLLEQILQE
+494 LQE
-505 AKNLLEHGIEPKDIT
+505 AQNLLDHRIDPKDIT

-535 LQENLSEIRPSTES
+535 LQEYLSEICPSTES
-549 SAQLSQFVESKII
+549 SAKLSQLVESKII

-568 ALAEEEYKPFYKHSV
+568 ALAEEPYKPFYKHSV
-583 LKLAGYLHDDA
+583 LKLAGYLHDDV
-594 IALFGFNPKKESVA
+594 IVLPSFNPKKESVA

-617 FELYTEC
+617 FELYGEP
-624 AQICLELALG
+624 AQSCLELAIG
-634 CEDADEFLEKLEAK
+634 CEDANEFLEKLEAK
-648 KIASFNSKGA
+648 EIASFNPKGA
-658 QIMTIHKSKGMQ
+658 QIMTIHGSKGMQ

-684 NESDKFLE
+684 SSHANQLLE
-692 EYNGTELVCLYY
+692 EYNGTELVRLYY

-716 ARALEKEK
+716 ARALDKEE
-724 AAKDHEEINAYYVAF
+724 AAKDHEEINVYYVAF
-739 TRAELGLVVVAKDK
+739 TRAELGLIVVAKDK
-753 DQKKD
+753 KESKK
-758 KKKDKEESK
+758 ESK
-767 NKGMHEKLDLK
+767 NKKMREQLDLA
-778 PLEEGEIAPVI
+778 PLEEGEIMPVI
-789 ASKKEPSNASVL
+789 SPQKEPLITSVV

-840 LEYQYAYRIP
+840 LEYQYAYNIP
-850 KKSVLEYLNYHYGF
+850 KKSVLEYLNYHHGF
-864 YGLDHQALE
+864 YGLDYQALE

-880 NDAEIQALFKNLALK
+880 NDAGIQALFKNHALK
-895 GEVAFLSR
+895 GEAAFLFQ

-914 DKGQNLYVLDYK
+914 DRGQNLYVLDYK

-946 QTQAPHFKIQAG
+946 RTQAPHFKIQVG

>member
-1 MDTNR
+1 MDTKR

-69 ESKEKSHKENILK
+69 EDEKEKEKSQNILK
-82 ELEEKYHLD
+82 ELEEKYRLN
-91 PSLVQN
+91 PSFVQN

-143 EAHQQQLD
+143 KAHQQQLNAS
-151 ERFLSALNSEQLEE
+151 FLSALDNKQLEE
-165 LSVFITQ
+165 LSVFIAQ
-172 CLSHNSYTSNSILKL
+172 CLSYDSYTSDSILEW
-187 LRSLRNKLYLFDP
+187 LRFLKNKLYLFDP
-200 NKREPA
+200 NKKELA
-206 FDEEGFLEKPR
+206 FDEEGFLEKLR
-217 NLNKQI
+217 SLNQQI
-223 QSTEIASDSAK
+223 QNIETASNEAK

-254 KKSEY
+254 KKGEY
-259 NFFKKLK
+259 RYFKKFK
-266 NEIPTL
+266 DEIPTL
-272 ESECEAIENDLK
+272 ESECEEIENDLK
-284 SYYEA
+284 RYYEA
-289 RETALFKK
+289 RESALFKK

-307 AISKIQALDFDAI
+307 ATSKIQALDFDAI

-325 ALLSGYEEVPAEFFY
+325 ALLNGYEEMPAEFFY
-340 FRLDSKI
+340 FRLDSRI
-347 AHILIDEF
+347 VHILIDEF

-390 DVKQSIYAFR
+390 DIKQSIYGFR
-400 GGFSSLFESVSKDFY
+400 GSFSSLFESVSKDFY

-429 IHYVNTI
+429 INYVNTI
-436 FKKAYQNSSTTYL
+436 FKKAYQDSPTAYL
-449 EQKYPETS
+449 EQKYPKAS
-457 RNKHATDGYVKV
+457 SNKHATDGYVKV
-469 SLVANERELLL
+469 SLVADGR
-480 EQISQEA
+480 
-487 KNLLEHG
+487 
-494 KELLLEQILQE
+494 ELLLEQILQE
-505 AKNLLEHGIEPKDIT
+505 AKNLLEHRIDPKDIT
-520 ILCATNKDALEIKNY
+520 LLCATNDDALEIKNY
-535 LQENLSEIRPSTES
+535 LQKNLSAIRPSTES
-549 SAQLSQFVESKII
+549 SAKLSQFVESKII

-568 ALAEEEYKPFYKHSV
+568 ALAEEPYKPFYKHSV

-594 IALFGFNPKKESVA
+594 IALAGFNPKKESVA

-624 AQICLELALG
+624 AQICLELAVG
-634 CEDADEFLEKLEAK
+634 CEDANEFLEKLEAK
-648 KIASFNSKGA
+648 EIASFKAEGT

-670 FPYVIVCERLGKPN
+670 FPYVIVCERLGKPKTN
-684 NESDKFLE
+684 NSNQFLE
-692 EYNGTELVCLYY
+692 EYSGTELTRLYY

-716 ARALEKEK
+716 ARVLDKEE
-724 AAKDHEEINAYYVAF
+724 AAKDHEETNVYYVAF
-739 TRAELGLVVVAKDK
+739 TRAELGLIVVAKDK

-758 KKKDKEESK
+758 KKESK
-767 NKGMHEKLDLK
+767 NKGMREKLDLA

-789 ASKKEPSNASVL
+789 SSQKELSIPSVV

-817 PDSDYEKNN
+817 PSDYEKNN

-840 LEYQYAYRIP
+840 LEYQYAYNIP
-850 KKSVLEYLNYHYGF
+850 KKSVLEYLNYHHGF
-864 YGLDHQALE
+864 YGLDYQALE

-880 NDAEIQALFKNLALK
+880 NDAKIQALFKNLALR
-895 GEVAFLSR
+895 GEVAFLFE

-938 VSHYAEFL
+938 VSHYAAFL

>member
-1 MDTNR
+1 
-6 QCMALK
+6 MALK

-69 ESKEKSHKENILK
+69 EDEKEKEKSQNILK
-82 ELEEKYHLD
+82 ELEEKYRLN
-91 PSLVQN
+91 PSFVQN
-97 SAQKIYQRF
+97 RAQEIYQRF

-143 EAHQQQLD
+143 KAHQQQLN
-151 ERFLSALNSEQLEE
+151 ESFLSALNGEQLEE

-172 CLSHNSYTSNSILKL
+172 CLSYDSYTSDSILER
-187 LRSLRNKLYLFDP
+187 LRFLKNKLYLFDP
-200 NKREPA
+200 NKKEPV
-206 FDEEGFLEKPR
+206 FDEEGFLEKLR
-217 NLNKQI
+217 SLNQQI
-223 QSTEIASDSAK
+223 QSVETASDAAK
-234 KAIKCD
+234 TAIKCD

-245 LNSSLTWLK
+245 LNSSLTWLEK
-254 KKSEY
+254 KGEY
-259 NFFKKLK
+259 RDFKKIK
-266 NEIPTL
+266 DEIPTL
-272 ESECEAIENDLK
+272 ESECEEIENDLK
-284 SYYEA
+284 RYYEA
-289 RETALFKK
+289 RESALFKK

-307 AISKIQALDFDAI
+307 ATSKIQALDFDAI

-325 ALLSGYEEVPAEFFY
+325 ALLNGYEEMPAEFFY

-390 DVKQSIYAFR
+390 DVKQSIYGFR
-400 GGFSSLFESVSKDFY
+400 GSFSSLFESVSKDFY

-429 IHYVNTI
+429 INYVNTI
-436 FKKAYQNSSTTYL
+436 FKKAYQNSPVAYL
-449 EQKYPETS
+449 EQKYPKAS
-457 RNKHATDGYVKV
+457 SNKHAKDGYVKV
-469 SLVANERELLL
+469 SLVADER
-480 EQISQEA
+480 
-487 KNLLEHG
+487 
-494 KELLLEQILQE
+494 ELLLEQILQE
-505 AKNLLEHGIEPKDIT
+505 AKNLLEHRIDPKDIA
-520 ILCATNKDALEIKNY
+520 ILCTRNEDALEIKNY
-535 LQENLSEIRPSTES
+535 LQKNLSEICPSTES
-549 SAQLSQFVESKII
+549 SAKLSQFVESKII

-568 ALAEEEYKPFYKHSV
+568 ALAEEPYKPFYKHSV

-594 IALFGFNPKKESVA
+594 IALAGFNPKKESVA
-608 GFVWKVMEL
+608 GFVWKVMES

-624 AQICLELALG
+624 AQICLELAVG
-634 CEDADEFLEKLEAK
+634 CEDANEFLKKLEAK
-648 KIASFNSKGA
+648 EIASFKAEGA

-670 FPYVIVCERLGKPN
+670 FPYVIVCERLGKPKTN
-684 NESDKFLE
+684 NSNQFLE
-692 EYNGTELVCLYY
+692 EYSGTELIRLYY

-710 VVDKDY
+710 MVDKDY
-716 ARALEKEK
+716 ARALDKEK
-724 AAKDHEEINAYYVAF
+724 AAKDHEETNVYYVAF

-753 DQKKD
+753 
-758 KKKDKEESK
+758 
-767 NKGMHEKLDLK
+767 KGMREKLDLA

-789 ASKKEPSNASVL
+789 SSQKEPLIKSVV

-817 PDSDYEKNN
+817 PSDYEKNN

-850 KKSVLEYLNYHYGF
+850 KKSVLEYLNYHHGF
-864 YGLDHQALE
+864 YGLDYQALE

-880 NDAEIQALFKNLALK
+880 NDAKIQALFKNLALR
-895 GEVAFLSR
+895 GEVAFLFQ

-926 SSQNYQQSHKAQ
+926 SSQNYQQSHKVQ
-938 VSHYAEFL
+938 VSHYAAFL

>member
-1 MDTNR
+1 MDTKR

-69 ESKEKSHKENILK
+69 EDEKEKEKSQNILK
-82 ELEEKYHLD
+82 ELEEKYHLKPD
-91 PSLVQN
+91 LVRN
-97 SAQKIYQRF
+97 SAPKIYQRF

-129 FVGLSA
+129 FVGLST

-143 EAHQQQLD
+143 KAHQQQLN
-151 ERFLSALNSEQLEE
+151 EGFLGALNNEQLEE
-165 LSVFITQ
+165 LSVFIAQ
-172 CLSHNSYTSNSILKL
+172 CLSYDSYTSDSILER
-187 LRSLRNKLYLFDP
+187 LRFLKNKLYLFDP
-200 NKREPA
+200 NKKEPA
-206 FDEEGFLEKPR
+206 FDEEGFLEKLR
-217 NLNKQI
+217 SLNEQI
-223 QSTEIASDSAK
+223 QSIETASDRAK
-234 KAIKCD
+234 TAIKCD
-240 DFRGF
+240 SFRGF
-245 LNSSLTWLK
+245 LNSSLTWLE

-259 NFFKKLK
+259 LHFKKLK

-272 ESECEAIENDLK
+272 ESECEEIENDLK
-284 SYYEA
+284 RYYEA

-297 FPKFIQLYDK
+297 FPKFIQLYDN
-307 AISKIQALDFDAI
+307 ATSKIQALDFDAI

-325 ALLSGYEEVPAEFFY
+325 VLLNGYEEVPAEFFY

-400 GGFSSLFESVSKDFY
+400 GSFSSLFESVAKDFY
-415 HDNLEFNHRSSPLI
+415 HDNLQFNHRSAPLI
-429 IHYVNTI
+429 INYVNTI
-436 FKKAYQNSSTTYL
+436 FKKAYQNSPTAYL
-449 EQKYPETS
+449 EQKYPKAS
-457 RNKHATDGYVKV
+457 SNKHARDGYVKV
-469 SLVANERELLL
+469 SLVADER
-480 EQISQEA
+480 
-487 KNLLEHG
+487 G
-494 KELLLEQILQE
+494 LLLEQILQE
-505 AKNLLEHGIEPKDIT
+505 AKNLLEHRIEPKDIT
-520 ILCATNKDALEIKNY
+520 LLCATNDDALEIKNY
-535 LQENLSEIRPSTES
+535 LQERLSAIHPSTES
-549 SAQLSQFVESKII
+549 STKLSQFVESKII
-562 KNALEY
+562 KNALKY
-568 ALAEEEYKPFYKHSV
+568 ALAEEPYKPFYKHSV

-594 IALFGFNPKKESVA
+594 IALAGFNPKKESVA
-608 GFVWKVMEL
+608 GFVWKVMEQ
-617 FELYTEC
+617 FELYGEPV
-624 AQICLELALG
+624 QICLELAVG
-634 CEDADEFLEKLEAK
+634 CEDADGFLEKLEAK
-648 KIASFNSKGA
+648 SIASSHSKGA

-684 NESDKFLE
+684 SSHSNQLLE
-692 EYNGTELVCLYY
+692 EYDGAELTRLYY

-716 ARALEKEK
+716 ARALDKEE
-724 AAKDHEEINAYYVAF
+724 AAKNHEETNVYYVAF
-739 TRAELGLVVVAKDK
+739 TRAELGLIVVAKDK
-753 DQKKD
+753 KESKK
-758 KKKDKEESK
+758 ESK
-767 NKGMHEKLDLK
+767 NKTMREQLDLA
-778 PLEEGEIAPVI
+778 PLEEGTIAPVI
-789 ASKKEPSNASVL
+789 SSQKEPLIASVL

-817 PDSDYEKNN
+817 PSDYEKNN

-840 LEYQYAYRIP
+840 LEYQYAYNIP
-850 KKSVLEYLNYHYGF
+850 KKSVLEYLNYHHGF
-864 YGLDHQALE
+864 YGLDYQALE

-880 NDAEIQALFKNLALK
+880 NDAEIQALFKNLTLK
-895 GEVAFLSR
+895 GEVAFLFE

-938 VSHYAEFL
+938 VSHYAAFL

>member
-1 MDTNR
+1 MDTKR

-69 ESKEKSHKENILK
+69 EDEKEKEKSQNILK
-82 ELEEKYHLD
+82 ELEEKYRLN
-91 PSLVQN
+91 PSFVQN

-143 EAHQQQLD
+143 KAHQQQLN
-151 ERFLSALNSEQLEE
+151 EGFLSALNNEQLEE

-172 CLSHNSYTSNSILKL
+172 CLSYDSYTSDSILER
-187 LRSLRNKLYLFDP
+187 LRFLKNKLYLFDP
-200 NKREPA
+200 NKKEPA
-206 FDEEGFLEKPR
+206 FDEERFLEKLR
-217 NLNKQI
+217 SLNQQI
-223 QSTEIASDSAK
+223 QNIETASNEAK

-245 LNSSLTWLK
+245 LNSSLTWLE

-259 NFFKKLK
+259 RYFKKFK
-266 NEIPTL
+266 DEIPTL
-272 ESECEAIENDLK
+272 ESECEEIENDLK
-284 SYYEA
+284 RYYEA
-289 RETALFKK
+289 KESALFKK

-307 AISKIQALDFDAI
+307 ATSKIQALDFDAI

-325 ALLSGYEEVPAEFFY
+325 ALLNGYEEMPAEFFY
-340 FRLDSKI
+340 FRLDSQI

-390 DVKQSIYAFR
+390 DVKQSIYGFR
-400 GGFSSLFESVSKDFY
+400 GSFSSLFESVSKDFY

-429 IHYVNTI
+429 INYVNTI
-436 FKKAYQNSSTTYL
+436 FKKAYQNSPTAYL
-449 EQKYPETS
+449 EQKYPKAS
-457 RNKHATDGYVKV
+457 SNKHARDGYVKV
-469 SLVANERELLL
+469 SLVADER
-480 EQISQEA
+480 
-487 KNLLEHG
+487 
-494 KELLLEQILQE
+494 ELLLEQILQE
-505 AKNLLEHGIEPKDIT
+505 AKNLLEHRIEPKDIT
-520 ILCATNKDALEIKNY
+520 ILCARNEDALEITNY
-535 LQENLSEIRPSTES
+535 LQKNLSAIRPSTES
-549 SAQLSQFVESKII
+549 SAKLSQFVESKII

-568 ALAEEEYKPFYKHSV
+568 ALAEEPYKPFYKHSV

-594 IALFGFNPKKESVA
+594 IALAGFNPKKESVA
-608 GFVWKVMEL
+608 GFVWKVMEW

-624 AQICLELALG
+624 AQICLELAVG
-634 CEDADEFLEKLEAK
+634 CEDANEFLKKLEAK
-648 KIASFNSKGA
+648 EIASFKAEGA

-670 FPYVIVCERLGKPN
+670 FPYVIVCERLGKPKSN
-684 NESDKFLE
+684 NSNQFLE
-692 EYNGTELVCLYY
+692 EYSGTELTHLYY

-716 ARALEKEK
+716 ARVLDKEE
-724 AAKDHEEINAYYVAF
+724 AAKDHEETNVYYVAF
-739 TRAELGLVVVAKDK
+739 TRAELGLIVVAKDK

-758 KKKDKEESK
+758 KKESK
-767 NKGMHEKLDLK
+767 SKGMCEKLDLF
-778 PLEEGEIAPVI
+778 PLEEGTIAPVI
-789 ASKKEPSNASVL
+789 SSQKEPLIKSVL

-817 PDSDYEKNN
+817 PSDYEKNN
-826 DQEAINFGIALHKG
+826 DQEAIHFGIALHKG

-850 KKSVLEYLNYHYGF
+850 KKSVLEYLNYHHGF
-864 YGLDHQALE
+864 YGLDYQALE

-880 NDAEIQALFKNLALK
+880 NDAKIQALFKNLALR
-895 GEVAFLSR
+895 GEVAFLFE

-938 VSHYAEFL
+938 VSHYAAFL

>member
-1 MDTNR
+1 MDTKR

-69 ESKEKSHKENILK
+69 ENEKEKSQNILK
-82 ELEEKYHLD
+82 ELEEKYRLNPD
-91 PSLVQN
+91 LVRN
-97 SAQKIYQRF
+97 SAPKIYQRF

-143 EAHQQQLD
+143 KAHQQQLN
-151 ERFLSALNSEQLEE
+151 EGFLSALNGEQLEE
-165 LSVFITQ
+165 LSVFIAQ
-172 CLSHNSYTSNSILKL
+172 CLSYDNYTSDSILER
-187 LRSLRNKLYLFDP
+187 LRFLKNKLYLFDL
-200 NKREPA
+200 NKKEPA
-206 FDEEGFLEKPR
+206 FDEEGFLEKLR
-217 NLNKQI
+217 SLNQQI
-223 QSTEIASDSAK
+223 QSIETASDKAK
-234 KAIKCD
+234 TAIKCD

-245 LNSSLTWLK
+245 LNSSLTWLE

-259 NFFKKLK
+259 RHFKKLK
-266 NEIPTL
+266 DEIPTL
-272 ESECEAIENDLK
+272 ESECEEIENDLK
-284 SYYEA
+284 RYYEA
-289 RETALFKK
+289 RETAIFKK

-307 AISKIQALDFDAI
+307 ATSKIQALDFDAI

-325 ALLSGYEEVPAEFFY
+325 ALLDGYEELPAEFFY

-381 WHRSVFFVG
+381 WQRSVFFVG

-400 GGFSSLFESVSKDFY
+400 GSFSSLFESVAKDFY
-415 HDNLEFNHRSSPLI
+415 HDNLQFNHRSSPLI
-429 IHYVNTI
+429 INYVNTI
-436 FKKAYQNSSTTYL
+436 FKKAYQNSPTAYL
-449 EQKYPETS
+449 EQKYPKAS
-457 RNKHATDGYVKV
+457 NNKHVTDGYVKV

-480 EQISQEA
+480 EQI
-487 KNLLEHG
+487 
-494 KELLLEQILQE
+494 LQE
-505 AKNLLEHGIEPKDIT
+505 AKNLLEHRIEPKDIT
-520 ILCATNKDALEIKNY
+520 ILCATNNDALEIKNY
-535 LQENLSEIRPSTES
+535 LQENLSAIRPSTES
-549 SAQLSQFVESKII
+549 SAKLSQFVESKII
-562 KNALEY
+562 KNALKY
-568 ALAEEEYKPFYKHSV
+568 ALAEEPYKPFYKHSV

-594 IALFGFNPKKESVA
+594 IALAGFNPKKESVA

-617 FELYTEC
+617 FELYGEC
-624 AQICLELALG
+624 TQICLELAVG
-634 CEDADEFLEKLEAK
+634 CEDADGFLEKLEAK
-648 KIASFNSKGA
+648 EIASFNAKGA

-670 FPYVIVCERLGKPN
+670 FPYVIVCERLGKPKSN
-684 NESDKFLE
+684 NSNQFLE
-692 EYNGTELVCLYY
+692 EYNGTELLRLYY

-716 ARALEKEK
+716 ARALDKEE
-724 AAKDHEEINAYYVAF
+724 AAKDHEETNVYYVAF
-739 TRAELGLVVVAKDK
+739 TRAELGLIVVAKDK

-758 KKKDKEESK
+758 KKESKKESK
-767 NKGMHEKLDLK
+767 NKGMREKLDLF
-778 PLEEGEIAPVI
+778 PLEEGEIMPVI
-789 ASKKEPSNASVL
+789 SHQKEPLITSVV

-808 EQVQEIEEE
+808 EQIQEIEEE
-817 PDSDYEKNN
+817 PSDYEKNN

-840 LEYQYAYRIP
+840 LEYQYAYNIP

-864 YGLDHQALE
+864 YVLDHQALE

-895 GEVAFLSR
+895 GEAAFLFE

-946 QTQAPHFKIQAG
+946 KTQAPHFKIQAG

>member
-1 MDTNR
+1 MDTKR
-6 QCMALK
+6 QYMALK

-69 ESKEKSHKENILK
+69 EDEKEKEKSQNILK
-82 ELEEKYHLD
+82 ELEEKYRLD
-91 PSLVQN
+91 PSFVQN
-97 SAQKIYQRF
+97 RAQEIYQRF

-143 EAHQQQLD
+143 KVHQQQLNAS
-151 ERFLSALNSEQLEE
+151 FLSALDNEQLEE
-165 LSVFITQ
+165 LSVFIAQ
-172 CLSHNSYTSNSILKL
+172 CLSYDSYTSDSVLERLRFLK
-187 LRSLRNKLYLFDP
+187 NKLYLFDP
-200 NKREPA
+200 NKKDPV
-206 FDEEGFLEKPR
+206 FDEERFLEKLR
-217 NLNKQI
+217 SLNQQI
-223 QSTEIASDSAK
+223 QNIETASNEAK

-245 LNSSLTWLK
+245 LNSSLTWLEK
-254 KKSEY
+254 KGEY
-259 NFFKKLK
+259 RYFKKFK
-266 NEIPTL
+266 DEIPTL
-272 ESECEAIENDLK
+272 ESECEEIENDLK
-284 SYYEA
+284 RYYEA
-289 RETALFKK
+289 REIALSKK

-307 AISKIQALDFDAI
+307 ATSKIQALDFDAI

-325 ALLSGYEEVPAEFFY
+325 ALLNGYEEMPAEFFY
-340 FRLDSKI
+340 FRLDSRI

-355 QDTSLNDYKILAPFI
+355 QDTSLSDYKILAPFI

-390 DVKQSIYAFR
+390 DVKQSIYGFR
-400 GGFSSLFESVSKDFY
+400 GSFSSLFESVSKDFY

-429 IHYVNTI
+429 INYVNTI
-436 FKKAYQNSSTTYL
+436 FKKAYQNSPTAYL
-449 EQKYPETS
+449 EQKYPKTS
-457 RNKHATDGYVKV
+457 NNKHATDGYVKV
-469 SLVANERELLL
+469 SLVADER
-480 EQISQEA
+480 
-487 KNLLEHG
+487 
-494 KELLLEQILQE
+494 ELLLEQILQE
-505 AKNLLEHGIEPKDIT
+505 AKNLLEHRIEPKDIT
-520 ILCATNKDALEIKNY
+520 ILCATNDDALEIKNY
-535 LQENLSEIRPSTES
+535 LQENLSAIRPSTES
-549 SAQLSQFVESKII
+549 SAKLSQFVESKII
-562 KNALEY
+562 KNALKY
-568 ALAEEEYKPFYKHSV
+568 ALAEEPYKPFYKHSV

-594 IALFGFNPKKESVA
+594 IALAGFNPKKESVA

-624 AQICLELALG
+624 AQICLELAVG
-634 CEDADEFLEKLEAK
+634 CEDANEFLEKLEAK
-648 KIASFNSKGA
+648 EIASFNLKGA

-670 FPYVIVCERLGKPN
+670 FPYVIVCERLGKPKTN
-684 NESDKFLE
+684 NSNQFLE
-692 EYNGTELVCLYY
+692 EYSGTELTRLYY

-716 ARALEKEK
+716 ARALDKEE
-724 AAKDHEEINAYYVAF
+724 AAKDHEETNVYYVAF
-739 TRAELGLVVVAKDK
+739 TRAELGLIVVAKDK
-753 DQKKD
+753 
-758 KKKDKEESK
+758 
-767 NKGMHEKLDLK
+767 KGMHEKLDLA
-778 PLEEGEIAPVI
+778 PLEEGEIVPVI
-789 ASKKEPSNASVL
+789 SSQKEPSSASVV

-817 PDSDYEKNN
+817 PSDYEKNN

-850 KKSVLEYLNYHYGF
+850 KKSVLEYLNYHHGF
-864 YGLDHQALE
+864 YGLDYQALE

-880 NDAEIQALFKNLALK
+880 NDAKIQALFKNLALR
-895 GEVAFLSR
+895 GEVAFLFE

-938 VSHYAEFL
+938 VSHYAAFL

>member
-1 MDTNR
+1 MDTKR

-69 ESKEKSHKENILK
+69 EDEKEKEKSQNILK
-82 ELEEKYHLD
+82 ELEEKYRLD
-91 PSLVQN
+91 PSFVQN

-143 EAHQQQLD
+143 KAHQQQLN
-151 ERFLSALNSEQLEE
+151 ESFLSALNGEQLEE
-165 LSVFITQ
+165 LSVFIAQ
-172 CLSHNSYTSNSILKL
+172 CLSYDNYTSDSILER
-187 LRSLRNKLYLFDP
+187 LRSLKNKLYLFDP
-200 NKREPA
+200 NKKEPA
-206 FDEEGFLEKPR
+206 FDEEGFLEKLR
-217 NLNKQI
+217 SLNQQI
-223 QSTEIASDSAK
+223 QSIETVSDRAK
-234 KAIKCD
+234 TTIKCD

-245 LNSSLTWLK
+245 LNSSLTWLE

-259 NFFKKLK
+259 IYFKKLK
-266 NEIPTL
+266 DEIPTL
-272 ESECEAIENDLK
+272 ESECEEIENDLK
-284 SYYEA
+284 RYYEA
-289 RETALFKK
+289 REIALFKK

-307 AISKIQALDFDAI
+307 ATSKIQALDFDAI

-325 ALLSGYEEVPAEFFY
+325 ALLNGYEELPAEFFY

-381 WHRSVFFVG
+381 WQRSVFFVG

-400 GGFSSLFESVSKDFY
+400 GSFSSLFESVAKDFY

-429 IHYVNTI
+429 INYVNTI
-436 FKKAYQNSSTTYL
+436 FKKAYQNSPTAYL
-449 EQKYPETS
+449 EQKYPKAS
-457 RNKHATDGYVKV
+457 SNKHARDGYVKV
-469 SLVANERELLL
+469 SLVADERELLL
-480 EQISQEA
+480 
-487 KNLLEHG
+487 K
-494 KELLLEQILQE
+494 QILQE
-505 AKNLLEHGIEPKDIT
+505 AKNLLEHRIDPKDIT
-520 ILCATNKDALEIKNY
+520 LLCATNDDALEIKNY
-535 LQENLSEIRPSTES
+535 LQKNLSAIRPSTES
-549 SAQLSQFVESKII
+549 SAKLSQFVESKII

-568 ALAEEEYKPFYKHSV
+568 ALAEEPYKPFYKHSV

-594 IALFGFNPKKESVA
+594 IALAGFNPKKESVA

-624 AQICLELALG
+624 VQICLELAVG
-634 CEDADEFLEKLEAK
+634 CEDANEFLEKLEAK
-648 KIASFNSKGA
+648 EIASFKAEGA

-670 FPYVIVCERLGKPN
+670 FPYVIVCERLGKPKTN
-684 NESDKFLE
+684 NSNQFLE
-692 EYNGTELVCLYY
+692 EYSGTELMRLYY

-716 ARALEKEK
+716 ARALDKEE
-724 AAKDHEEINAYYVAF
+724 AAKDHEETNVYYVAF
-739 TRAELGLVVVAKDK
+739 TRAELGLIVVAKDK
-753 DQKKD
+753 
-758 KKKDKEESK
+758 
-767 NKGMHEKLDLK
+767 KGMREKLDLA

-789 ASKKEPSNASVL
+789 SSQKEPLSASAV

-817 PDSDYEKNN
+817 PSDYEKNN

-840 LEYQYAYRIP
+840 LEYQYAYNIP
-850 KKSVLEYLNYHYGF
+850 KKSVLEYLNYHHGF
-864 YGLDHQALE
+864 YGLDYQALE

-880 NDAEIQALFKNLALK
+880 NDAKIQALFKNLALR
-895 GEVAFLSR
+895 GEVAFLFE

-926 SSQNYQQSHKAQ
+926 SSQNYQQSHKVQ
-938 VSHYAEFL
+938 VSHYAAFL

>member
-1 MDTNR
+1 MDTKR

-69 ESKEKSHKENILK
+69 EDEKEKEKSQNILK
-82 ELEEKYHLD
+82 ELEEKYRLN
-91 PSLVQN
+91 PSFVQN

-143 EAHQQQLD
+143 KAHQQQLN
-151 ERFLSALNSEQLEE
+151 ESFLSALNNKQLEE

-172 CLSHNSYTSNSILKL
+172 CLSYDSYTSDSILER
-187 LRSLRNKLYLFDP
+187 LRFLKNKLYLFDP
-200 NKREPA
+200 NKKDPV
-206 FDEEGFLEKPR
+206 FDEERFLEKIR
-217 NLNKQI
+217 SLNQQI
-223 QSTEIASDSAK
+223 QNIETASNEAK

-245 LNSSLTWLK
+245 LNSSLTWLEK
-254 KKSEY
+254 KGEY
-259 NFFKKLK
+259 RYFKKFK
-266 NEIPTL
+266 DEIPTL
-272 ESECEAIENDLK
+272 ESECEEIENDLK
-284 SYYEA
+284 RYYEA
-289 RETALFKK
+289 KESALFKK

-307 AISKIQALDFDAI
+307 ATSKIQALDFDAI
-320 KDKVH
+320 KDRVH
-325 ALLSGYEEVPAEFFY
+325 ALLNGYEEMPAEFFY

-390 DVKQSIYAFR
+390 DVKQSIYGFR
-400 GGFSSLFESVSKDFY
+400 GSFSFLFESVSKDFY

-429 IHYVNTI
+429 INYVNTI
-436 FKKAYQNSSTTYL
+436 FKKAYQNSPTAYL
-449 EQKYPETS
+449 EQKYPKAS
-457 RNKHATDGYVKV
+457 SNKHARDGYVKV
-469 SLVANERELLL
+469 SLVADER
-480 EQISQEA
+480 
-487 KNLLEHG
+487 
-494 KELLLEQILQE
+494 ELLLEQILQE
-505 AKNLLEHGIEPKDIT
+505 AKNLLEHRIDPKDIT
-520 ILCATNKDALEIKNY
+520 LLCATNDDALEIKNY
-535 LQENLSEIRPSTES
+535 LQKNLSAIHPSTES
-549 SAQLSQFVESKII
+549 SAKLSQFVESKII

-568 ALAEEEYKPFYKHSV
+568 ALAEEPYKPFYKHSV

-594 IALFGFNPKKESVA
+594 IALAGFNPKKESVA

-624 AQICLELALG
+624 AQICLELAVG
-634 CEDADEFLEKLEAK
+634 CEDANEFLEKLEAK
-648 KIASFNSKGA
+648 EIASFKAEGT

-670 FPYVIVCERLGKPN
+670 FPYVIVCERLGKPKTN
-684 NESDKFLE
+684 NSNQFLE
-692 EYNGTELVCLYY
+692 EYSGTELIRLYY

-716 ARALEKEK
+716 ARALDKEE
-724 AAKDHEEINAYYVAF
+724 AAKDHEETNVYYVAF
-739 TRAELGLVVVAKDK
+739 TRAELGLIVVAKDK

-758 KKKDKEESK
+758 KKESK
-767 NKGMHEKLDLK
+767 NKGMREKLDLA

-789 ASKKEPSNASVL
+789 SSQKEPLIPSVV

-817 PDSDYEKNN
+817 PSDYEKNN

-850 KKSVLEYLNYHYGF
+850 KKSVLEYLNYHHGF
-864 YGLDHQALE
+864 YGLDYQALE

-880 NDAEIQALFKNLALK
+880 NDAKIQALFKNLALR
-895 GEVAFLSR
+895 GEVAFLFE

-938 VSHYAEFL
+938 VSHYAVFL

>member
-1 MDTNR
+1 MDTKR

-69 ESKEKSHKENILK
+69 EDEKEKEKSQNILK
-82 ELEEKYHLD
+82 ELEEKYRLN
-91 PSLVQN
+91 PSFVQN
-97 SAQKIYQRF
+97 SAQEIYQRF

-143 EAHQQQLD
+143 KAHQQQLNAS
-151 ERFLSALNSEQLEE
+151 FLSALDNEQLEE
-165 LSVFITQ
+165 LSVFIAQ
-172 CLSHNSYTSNSILKL
+172 CLSYDSYTSDSVLERLRFLK
-187 LRSLRNKLYLFDP
+187 NKLYLFDP
-200 NKREPA
+200 NKKESA
-206 FDEEGFLEKPR
+206 FDEKGFLEKLR

-223 QSTEIASDSAK
+223 QSVETASNEAK

-245 LNSSLTWLK
+245 LNSSLTWLE

-259 NFFKKLK
+259 RYFKKFK
-266 NEIPTL
+266 DEIPTL
-272 ESECEAIENDLK
+272 ESECEEIENDLK
-284 SYYEA
+284 RYYEA
-289 RETALFKK
+289 RESALFKK

-307 AISKIQALDFDAI
+307 ATSKIQALDFDAI

-325 ALLSGYEEVPAEFFY
+325 ALLNGYEEMPAEFFY
-340 FRLDSKI
+340 FRLDSRI

-390 DVKQSIYAFR
+390 DVKQSIYGFR
-400 GGFSSLFESVSKDFY
+400 GSFSSLFESVSKDFY
-415 HDNLEFNHRSSPLI
+415 HDNLPFNHRSSPLI
-429 IHYVNTI
+429 INYVNTI
-436 FKKAYQNSSTTYL
+436 FKKAYQNSPTAYW
-449 EQKYPETS
+449 EQKYPKAS
-457 RNKHATDGYVKV
+457 SNNHARDGYVKV
-469 SLVANERELLL
+469 SLVADE
-480 EQISQEA
+480 
-487 KNLLEHG
+487 KG
-494 KELLLEQILQE
+494 LLLEQILQE
-505 AKNLLEHGIEPKDIT
+505 AKNLLEHRIEPKDIT
-520 ILCATNKDALEIKNY
+520 LLCARNKDALEIKNY
-535 LQENLSEIRPSTES
+535 LQQNLSEIRPSTES
-549 SAQLSQFVESKII
+549 STKLSQFVESKII

-568 ALAEEEYKPFYKHSV
+568 ALAEEPYKPFYKHSV

-594 IALFGFNPKKESVA
+594 IALAGFNPKKESVA

-617 FELYTEC
+617 FELYGEC
-624 AQICLELALG
+624 AQICLELAVG
-634 CEDADEFLEKLEAK
+634 CEDANEFLEKLEAK
-648 KIASFNSKGA
+648 EIASFKAEGA

-670 FPYVIVCERLGKPN
+670 FPYVIVCERLGKPKSN
-684 NESDKFLE
+684 NSNQFLE
-692 EYNGTELVCLYY
+692 EYSGTELTRLYY

-716 ARALEKEK
+716 ARALDKEE
-724 AAKDHEEINAYYVAF
+724 AAKDHEETNVYYVAF
-739 TRAELGLVVVAKDK
+739 TRAELGLIVVAKDK

-758 KKKDKEESK
+758 KKESK
-767 NKGMHEKLDLK
+767 NKGMREKLDLA

-789 ASKKEPSNASVL
+789 SSQKEPLSASVV

-817 PDSDYEKNN
+817 PSDYEKNN

-840 LEYQYAYRIP
+840 LEYQYAYNIP
-850 KKSVLEYLNYHYGF
+850 KKSVLEYLNYHHGF
-864 YGLDHQALE
+864 YGLDYQALE

-880 NDAEIQALFKNLALK
+880 NDAKIQALFKNLALR
-895 GEVAFLSR
+895 GEVAFLFE

-938 VSHYAEFL
+938 VSHYAAFL

>member
-1 MDTNR
+1 
-6 QCMALK
+6 MALK

-69 ESKEKSHKENILK
+69 EDEKEKEKSQNILK
-82 ELEEKYHLD
+82 ELEEKYHLKPD
-91 PSLVQN
+91 LVRN
-97 SAQKIYQRF
+97 SAPKIYQRF

-143 EAHQQQLD
+143 KAHQQQLN
-151 ERFLSALNSEQLEE
+151 ESFLSALNNKQLEE
-165 LSVFITQ
+165 LSVFIAQ
-172 CLSHNSYTSNSILKL
+172 CLSYDSYTSDSILER
-187 LRSLRNKLYLFDP
+187 LRFLKNKLYLFDP
-200 NKREPA
+200 NKKEPA
-206 FDEEGFLEKPR
+206 FDEEGFLEKLR
-217 NLNKQI
+217 SLNQQI
-223 QSTEIASDSAK
+223 QSVETASDRAK
-234 KAIKCD
+234 IAIKCD

-245 LNSSLTWLK
+245 LNSSLTWLER
-254 KKSEY
+254 KSEY
-259 NFFKKLK
+259 IYFKKLK
-266 NEIPTL
+266 DEIPTL
-272 ESECEAIENDLK
+272 ESECEEIENDLK
-284 SYYEA
+284 RYYEA
-289 RETALFKK
+289 REIALFKK

-307 AISKIQALDFDAI
+307 ATSKIQTLDFDAI

-325 ALLSGYEEVPAEFFY
+325 ALLNGYEEMPAEFFY

-381 WHRSVFFVG
+381 WNRSVFFVG

-400 GGFSSLFESVSKDFY
+400 GSFSSLFESVAKDFY
-415 HDNLEFNHRSSPLI
+415 HDNLQFNHRSSPLI
-429 IHYVNTI
+429 INYVNTI
-436 FKKAYQNSSTTYL
+436 FKKAYQNSPTAYL
-449 EQKYPETS
+449 EQKYPKTS
-457 RNKHATDGYVKV
+457 PNKHAADGYVKV

-480 EQISQEA
+480 EQI
-487 KNLLEHG
+487 
-494 KELLLEQILQE
+494 LQE
-505 AKNLLEHGIEPKDIT
+505 AKNLLEHRIEPKDIT
-520 ILCATNKDALEIKNY
+520 ILCATNDDALEIKNY
-535 LQENLSEIRPSTES
+535 LQENLSTIRPSTES
-549 SAQLSQFVESKII
+549 SAKLSQFVESKII

-568 ALAEEEYKPFYKHSV
+568 ALAEEPYKPFYKHSV

-594 IALFGFNPKKESVA
+594 IALAGFNPKKESVA
-608 GFVWKVMEL
+608 GFVWKVMEW
-617 FELYTEC
+617 FELYGEC
-624 AQICLELALG
+624 AQICLELAVG
-634 CEDADEFLEKLEAK
+634 CEDANEFLEKLEAK
-648 KIASFNSKGA
+648 EIASFNLKGA

-670 FPYVIVCERLGKPN
+670 FPYVIVCERLGKPKSN
-684 NESDKFLE
+684 NSNQFLE
-692 EYNGTELVCLYY
+692 EYDGTELTRLYY

-716 ARALEKEK
+716 ARALDKEE
-724 AAKDHEEINAYYVAF
+724 AAKEHEETNVCYVAF
-739 TRAELGLVVVAKDK
+739 TRAELGLIVVAKDK

-758 KKKDKEESK
+758 QKKDKKESK
-767 NKGMHEKLDLK
+767 NKGMREKLDLA
-778 PLEEGEIAPVI
+778 PLEEGTIAPVI
-789 ASKKEPSNASVL
+789 SSQKEPLIASVV

-817 PDSDYEKNN
+817 PSDYEKNN

-840 LEYQYAYRIP
+840 LEYQYAYNIP
-850 KKSVLEYLNYHYGF
+850 KKSVLEYLNYHHGF
-864 YGLDHQALE
+864 YGLDYQALE

-880 NDAEIQALFKNLALK
+880 NDAEIQALFKNYALR
-895 GEVAFLSR
+895 GEAAFLFE

-938 VSHYAEFL
+938 VSHYAAFL

>member
-1 MDTNR
+1 MDTKR

-69 ESKEKSHKENILK
+69 ESGKEKSQNILK

-91 PSLVQN
+91 PSLVRN

-143 EAHQQQLD
+143 EAHQRQLN
-151 ERFLSALNSEQLEE
+151 ESFLSALNSEQLEE
-165 LSVFITQ
+165 LSAFIVQ
-172 CLSHNSYTSNSILKL
+172 CLSYESYTSDSILKR
-187 LRSLRNKLYLFDP
+187 LRFLKNKLYLFDP
-200 NKREPA
+200 NKKKPV
-206 FDEEGFLEKPR
+206 FDEEGFLEKLR
-217 NLNKQI
+217 SLNNQI
-223 QSTEIASDSAK
+223 QSIETASNEAK
-234 KAIKCD
+234 TAIKCD
-240 DFRGF
+240 SFRGF
-245 LNSSLTWLK
+245 LNSSLTWLE

-259 NFFKKLK
+259 RYFKKLK
-266 NEIPTL
+266 SEIPTL
-272 ESECEAIENDLK
+272 ESECEEIENDLK
-284 SYYEA
+284 RYYEA
-289 RETALFKK
+289 KETAIFKK

-307 AISKIQALDFDAI
+307 ATSKIQALDFDAI

-325 ALLSGYEEVPAEFFY
+325 VLLNGYEEMPAEFFY

-400 GGFSSLFESVSKDFY
+400 GSFSSLFESVSKDFY
-415 HDNLEFNHRSSPLI
+415 HDNLEFNHRSVPLI
-429 IHYVNTI
+429 INYVNTI
-436 FKKAYQNSSTTYL
+436 FKKAYQSSPTAYL
-449 EQKYPETS
+449 EQKYPKAS
-457 RNKHATDGYVKV
+457 NNKHATDGYVKV
-469 SLVANERELLL
+469 SLVADE
-480 EQISQEA
+480 
-487 KNLLEHG
+487 

-505 AKNLLEHGIEPKDIT
+505 AKNLLDHRIDPKDIT

-535 LQENLSEIRPSTES
+535 LQERLSAIRPSTES
-549 SAQLSQFVESKII
+549 SARLSQLVESKII

-568 ALAEEEYKPFYKHSV
+568 ALAEEPYKPFYKHSV
-583 LKLAGYLHDDA
+583 LKLAGYLHDDV
-594 IALFGFNPKKESVA
+594 IALPSFNPKKESVA
-608 GFVWKVMEL
+608 SFVWKIMEQ
-617 FELYTEC
+617 FKLYGEP
-624 AQICLELALG
+624 AQSCLELAIG
-634 CEDADEFLEKLEAK
+634 CEDANDFLEKLEAK
-648 KIASFNSKGA
+648 EIASFNPKGA
-658 QIMTIHKSKGMQ
+658 QIMTIHGSKGMQ
-670 FPYVIVCERLGKPN
+670 FPYVIVCERLGKPKSSHAN
-684 NESDKFLE
+684 QLLE
-692 EYNGTELVCLYY
+692 EYNGAELVRLYY

-716 ARALEKEK
+716 ARALDKEE
-724 AAKDHEEINAYYVAF
+724 AAKDHEEINVYYVAF
-739 TRAELGLVVVAKDK
+739 TRAELGLIVVAKDK
-753 DQKKD
+753 KESKK
-758 KKKDKEESK
+758 ESK
-767 NKGMHEKLDLK
+767 NKTMREQLDLAS
-778 PLEEGEIAPVI
+778 LEEGEITPVI
-789 ASKKEPSNASVL
+789 SPQKEPLITSVV

-840 LEYQYAYRIP
+840 LEYQYAYNIP
-850 KKSVLEYLNYHYGF
+850 KQSVLEYLNYHYGF
-864 YGLDHQALE
+864 YGLDYQALE

-880 NDAEIQALFKNLALK
+880 NDAGIQALFKNHALK
-895 GEVAFLSR
+895 GEAAFLFQ

-914 DKGQNLYVLDYK
+914 DRGQNLYVLDYK

-946 QTQAPHFKIQAG
+946 KTQAPHFKIQAG

>member
-1 MDTNR
+1 
-6 QCMALK
+6 MALK

-69 ESKEKSHKENILK
+69 ESEKEKSQNILK

-91 PSLVQN
+91 PSLVRN

-106 LNAEIRISTIDAFFQ
+106 LNAEVRISTIDAFFQ

-143 EAHQQQLD
+143 EAHQRQLN
-151 ERFLSALNSEQLEE
+151 EGFLSALNSEQLEE
-165 LSVFITQ
+165 LSAFIVQ
-172 CLSHNSYTSNSILKL
+172 CLSYESYTSDSILGR
-187 LRSLRNKLYLFDP
+187 LRFLKNKLYLFDP
-200 NKREPA
+200 NKKEPA
-206 FDEEGFLEKPR
+206 FDEEGFLEKLR
-217 NLNKQI
+217 SLNNQI
-223 QSTEIASDSAK
+223 QSIETASDRAK
-234 KAIKCD
+234 EAIKCD
-240 DFRGF
+240 SFRGF
-245 LNSSLTWLK
+245 LNSSLTWLE

-259 NFFKKLK
+259 QSFKKLK
-266 NEIPTL
+266 SEIPTL
-272 ESECEAIENDLK
+272 ESECEEIENDLK
-284 SYYEA
+284 RYYEA
-289 RETALFKK
+289 KETAIFKK
-297 FPKFIQLYDK
+297 FPKFIQLYDN
-307 AISKIQALDFDAI
+307 ATSKIQALDFDAI

-325 ALLSGYEEVPAEFFY
+325 VLLNGYEEMPAEFFY

-400 GGFSSLFESVSKDFY
+400 GSFSSLFESVSKDFY
-415 HDNLEFNHRSSPLI
+415 HDNLEFNHRSVPLI
-429 IHYVNTI
+429 INYVNTI
-436 FKKAYQNSSTTYL
+436 FKKAYQNFPTAYL
-449 EQKYPETS
+449 EQKYPKAS
-457 RNKHATDGYVKV
+457 KNKHATEGYVKV
-469 SLVANERELLL
+469 SLVADE
-480 EQISQEA
+480 
-487 KNLLEHG
+487 

-505 AKNLLEHGIEPKDIT
+505 AKNLLDHRIDPKDIT

-535 LQENLSEIRPSTES
+535 LQERLSAIRPSTES
-549 SAQLSQFVESKII
+549 SARLSQLVESKII

-568 ALAEEEYKPFYKHSV
+568 ALAEEPYKPFYKHSV
-583 LKLAGYLHDDA
+583 LKLAGYLHDDV
-594 IALFGFNPKKESVA
+594 IALPGFNPKKESVA
-608 GFVWKVMEL
+608 GFVWKIMEQ
-617 FELYTEC
+617 FKLYEEP
-624 AQICLELALG
+624 AQSCLELAIG
-634 CEDADEFLEKLEAK
+634 CEDANDFLEKLEAK
-648 KIASFNSKGA
+648 EIASFNPKGT
-658 QIMTIHKSKGMQ
+658 QIMTIHGSKGMQ

-684 NESDKFLE
+684 SSHANQLLE
-692 EYNGTELVCLYY
+692 EYNGAELARLYY

-716 ARALEKEK
+716 ARALNKEE
-724 AAKDHEEINAYYVAF
+724 AAKDHEETNVYYVAF
-739 TRAELGLVVVAKDK
+739 TRAELGLIVVAKDK
-753 DQKKD
+753 KESKK
-758 KKKDKEESK
+758 ESK
-767 NKGMHEKLDLK
+767 NKTMREQLDLAS
-778 PLEEGEIAPVI
+778 LEEGEIAPVI
-789 ASKKEPSNASVL
+789 SPQKEPLIASVV

-840 LEYQYAYRIP
+840 LEYQYAYNIP
-850 KKSVLEYLNYHYGF
+850 KQSVLEYLNYHHGF
-864 YGLDHQALE
+864 YGLDYQALE

-880 NDAEIQALFKNLALK
+880 NDAGIQALFKNHALK
-895 GEVAFLSR
+895 GEAAFLFQ

-914 DKGQNLYVLDYK
+914 DRGQNLYVLDYK

-946 QTQAPHFKIQAG
+946 KTQAPHFKIQVG

>member
-1 MDTNR
+1 MDTKR

-69 ESKEKSHKENILK
+69 ENEKEKSQNILK
-82 ELEEKYHLD
+82 ELEEKYHLNPD
-91 PSLVQN
+91 LVRN
-97 SAQKIYQRF
+97 SAPKIYQRF

-143 EAHQQQLD
+143 KAHQQQLN
-151 ERFLSALNSEQLEE
+151 EGFLSALNNEQLEE

-172 CLSHNSYTSNSILKL
+172 CLSYESYTSDSILER
-187 LRSLRNKLYLFDP
+187 LRFLKNKLYLFDP
-200 NKREPA
+200 NKKEPA
-206 FDEEGFLEKPR
+206 FDEEGFLEKLR
-217 NLNKQI
+217 SLNNQI
-223 QSTEIASDSAK
+223 QSIETASDTAK
-234 KAIKCD
+234 TAIKCD
-240 DFRGF
+240 SFRGF

-259 NFFKKLK
+259 QSFKKLK
-266 NEIPTL
+266 SEIPTL
-272 ESECEAIENDLK
+272 ESECEEIENDLK
-284 SYYEA
+284 RYYEA
-289 RETALFKK
+289 KETAIFKK
-297 FPKFIQLYDK
+297 FPKFIQLYDN
-307 AISKIQALDFDAI
+307 ATSKIQALDFDAI

-325 ALLSGYEEVPAEFFY
+325 VLLNGYEEMPAEFFY

-400 GGFSSLFESVSKDFY
+400 GSFSSLFESVAKDFY
-415 HDNLEFNHRSSPLI
+415 HDNLQFNHRSAPLI
-429 IHYVNTI
+429 INYVNTI
-436 FKKAYQNSSTTYL
+436 FKKAYQNFPTAYL
-449 EQKYPETS
+449 EQKYPKTS
-457 RNKHATDGYVKV
+457 QNKHVTDGYVKV
-469 SLVANERELLL
+469 SLVADER
-480 EQISQEA
+480 
-487 KNLLEHG
+487 
-494 KELLLEQILQE
+494 ELLLEQILQE
-505 AKNLLEHGIEPKDIT
+505 AQNLLEHRIEPKDIT

-535 LQENLSEIRPSTES
+535 LQERLSAIHPSTES
-549 SAQLSQFVESKII
+549 SAKLSQFVESKII

-568 ALAEEEYKPFYKHSV
+568 ALAEEPYKPFYKHSV

-594 IALFGFNPKKESVA
+594 IALAGFNPKKESVA

-617 FELYTEC
+617 FELYGEP
-624 AQICLELALG
+624 AQSCLELAVG
-634 CEDADEFLEKLEAK
+634 CEDANDFLEKLEAK
-648 KIASFNSKGA
+648 AIASFNAKGV
-658 QIMTIHKSKGMQ
+658 QIMTIHRSKGMQ
-670 FPYVIVCERLGKPN
+670 FPYVIVCERLGNPN
-684 NESDKFLE
+684 SSHSNQLLE
-692 EYNGTELVCLYY
+692 EYDGAELLRLYY

-716 ARALEKEK
+716 ARALDKEE
-724 AAKDHEEINAYYVAF
+724 AAKDYEETNVYYVAF
-739 TRAELGLVVVAKDK
+739 TRAELGLIVVAKDK
-753 DQKKD
+753 KESKK
-758 KKKDKEESK
+758 ESK
-767 NKGMHEKLDLK
+767 NKTMCEKLDLA
-778 PLEEGEIAPVI
+778 PLEEGEIMPVI
-789 ASKKEPSNASVL
+789 SPQKEPLITSVV

-817 PDSDYEKNN
+817 PESDYEKNN

-840 LEYQYAYRIP
+840 LEYQYAYNIP
-850 KKSVLEYLNYHYGF
+850 KKSVLEYLNYHHGF
-864 YGLDHQALE
+864 YGLDYQALE

-880 NDAEIQALFKNLALK
+880 NDAEIQALFKNHALK
-895 GEVAFLSR
+895 GETAFLFE
-903 GVVSRIDVLLW
+903 GVVSRVDVLLW
-914 DKGQNLYVLDYK
+914 DRGQNLYVLDYK

-946 QTQAPHFKIQAG
+946 KTQAPHFKIQAG

>member
-1 MDTNR
+1 MDTKR

-69 ESKEKSHKENILK
+69 EDEKEKEKSQNILK
-82 ELEEKYHLD
+82 ELEEKYRLN

-97 SAQKIYQRF
+97 RAQEIYQRF

-129 FVGLSA
+129 FVGLST

-143 EAHQQQLD
+143 KAHQQQLN
-151 ERFLSALNSEQLEE
+151 ESFLSALDNKQLEE
-165 LSVFITQ
+165 LSVFIAQ
-172 CLSHNSYTSNSILKL
+172 CLSYDGYTSDSVLERLRFLK
-187 LRSLRNKLYLFDP
+187 NKLYLFDP
-200 NKREPA
+200 NKKKPA
-206 FDEEGFLEKPR
+206 FDEKGFLDKLR
-217 NLNKQI
+217 SLNRQI
-223 QSTEIASDSAK
+223 QSVETASDTAK

-245 LNSSLTWLK
+245 LNSSLTWLEK
-254 KKSEY
+254 KGEY
-259 NFFKKLK
+259 RDFKKIK
-266 NEIPTL
+266 DEIPTL
-272 ESECEAIENDLK
+272 ESECEEIENDLK
-284 SYYEA
+284 CYYEA
-289 RETALFKK
+289 RESALFKK

-307 AISKIQALDFDAI
+307 ATSKIQALDFDAI

-325 ALLSGYEEVPAEFFY
+325 ALLNGYEEMPAEFFY

-347 AHILIDEF
+347 THILIDEF

-390 DVKQSIYAFR
+390 DVKQSIYGFR
-400 GGFSSLFESVSKDFY
+400 GSFSSLFESVSKDFY

-429 IHYVNTI
+429 INYVNTI
-436 FKKAYQNSSTTYL
+436 FKKAYQNSPTAYL
-449 EQKYPETS
+449 EQKYPKVS
-457 RNKHATDGYVKV
+457 SNKHARDGYVKV
-469 SLVANERELLL
+469 SLVADER
-480 EQISQEA
+480 
-487 KNLLEHG
+487 
-494 KELLLEQILQE
+494 ELLLEQILQE
-505 AKNLLEHGIEPKDIT
+505 AKNLLEHRIDPKDIT
-520 ILCATNKDALEIKNY
+520 ILCTRNKDALEIKNY
-535 LQENLSEIRPSTES
+535 LQKNLSAIRPSTES
-549 SAQLSQFVESKII
+549 SAKLSQFVESKII

-568 ALAEEEYKPFYKHSV
+568 ALAEEPYKPFYKHSV

-594 IALFGFNPKKESVA
+594 IALAGFNPKKESVA

-617 FELYTEC
+617 FGLYGEC
-624 AQICLELALG
+624 AQICLELAVG
-634 CEDADEFLEKLEAK
+634 CEDANEFLKKLEAK
-648 KIASFNSKGA
+648 EIASFKAEGA

-670 FPYVIVCERLGKPN
+670 FPYVIVCERLGKPKSN
-684 NESDKFLE
+684 NSNQFLE
-692 EYNGTELVCLYY
+692 EYDGTELIRLYY

-716 ARALEKEK
+716 ARALDKEE
-724 AAKDHEEINAYYVAF
+724 AAKNHEETNVYYVAF
-739 TRAELGLVVVAKDK
+739 TRAELGLIVVAKDK
-753 DQKKD
+753 NQKKD
-758 KKKDKEESK
+758 KKESK
-767 NKGMHEKLDLK
+767 NKGMHEKLDLA
-778 PLEEGEIAPVI
+778 PLEEGAIATVI
-789 ASKKEPSNASVL
+789 SSQKEPLIKSVV

-817 PDSDYEKNN
+817 PSDYEKNN
-826 DQEAINFGIALHKG
+826 DQEAIHFGIALHKG

-850 KKSVLEYLNYHYGF
+850 KKSVLEYLNYHHGF
-864 YGLDHQALE
+864 YGLDYQALE

-880 NDAEIQALFKNLALK
+880 NDAKIQALFKNLALR
-895 GEVAFLSR
+895 GEVAFLFE

-938 VSHYAEFL
+938 VSHYAAFL

>member
-1 MDTNR
+1 MDTKR

-69 ESKEKSHKENILK
+69 EDEKEKEKSQNILK
-82 ELEEKYHLD
+82 ELEEKYRLT
-91 PSLVQN
+91 PSFVQN
-97 SAQKIYQRF
+97 STQKIYQRF

-143 EAHQQQLD
+143 KAHQQQLNAS
-151 ERFLSALNSEQLEE
+151 FLSALDNKQLEE
-165 LSVFITQ
+165 LSVFIAQ
-172 CLSHNSYTSNSILKL
+172 CLSYGSYTSDSILERFL
-187 LRSLRNKLYLFDP
+187 GRLRFLKNKLYLFDP
-200 NKREPA
+200 NKKDPV
-206 FDEEGFLEKPR
+206 FDEERFLEKLR
-217 NLNKQI
+217 SLNQQI
-223 QSTEIASDSAK
+223 QNIETASNEAK

-245 LNSSLTWLK
+245 LNSSLTWLE

-259 NFFKKLK
+259 RYFKKFK
-266 NEIPTL
+266 DEIPTL
-272 ESECEAIENDLK
+272 ESECEEIENDLK
-284 SYYEA
+284 RYYEA
-289 RETALFKK
+289 RESTLFKK
-297 FPKFIQLYDK
+297 FPKFIQLYDR
-307 AISKIQALDFDAI
+307 ATSKIQALDFDAI

-325 ALLSGYEEVPAEFFY
+325 ALLNGCEEMPAEFFY

-390 DVKQSIYAFR
+390 DVKQSIYGFR
-400 GGFSSLFESVSKDFY
+400 GSFSSLFESVSKDFY

-429 IHYVNTI
+429 INYVNTI
-436 FKKAYQNSSTTYL
+436 FKKAYQNSPTAYL
-449 EQKYPETS
+449 EQKYPKAS
-457 RNKHATDGYVKV
+457 SNKHAKDGYVKV
-469 SLVANERELLL
+469 SLVADERELLL
-480 EQISQEA
+480 DQV
-487 KNLLEHG
+487 
-494 KELLLEQILQE
+494 LQE
-505 AKNLLEHGIEPKDIT
+505 AKNLLEHHIDPKDIT
-520 ILCATNKDALEIKNY
+520 ILCATNDDALEIKDY
-535 LQENLSEIRPSTES
+535 LQKHLSAIRPSTES
-549 SAQLSQFVESKII
+549 SAKLSQFVESRII

-568 ALAEEEYKPFYKHSV
+568 ALAEEPYKPFYKHSV

-594 IALFGFNPKKESVA
+594 IALAGFNPKKESMA

-624 AQICLELALG
+624 AQICLELAVG
-634 CEDADEFLEKLEAK
+634 CEDANEFLEKLEAK
-648 KIASFNSKGA
+648 EIASFKAEGA

-670 FPYVIVCERLGKPN
+670 FPYVIVCERLGKPKTN
-684 NESDKFLE
+684 NSNQFLE
-692 EYNGTELVCLYY
+692 EYNGAELTRLYY

-716 ARALEKEK
+716 ARALDKEE
-724 AAKDHEEINAYYVAF
+724 AAKDHEEINVYYVAF

-753 DQKKD
+753 
-758 KKKDKEESK
+758 
-767 NKGMHEKLDLK
+767 KGMCEKLDLV
-778 PLEEGEIAPVI
+778 PLEEGEIVPVI
-789 ASKKEPSNASVL
+789 SSQKEPLIPSVV

-817 PDSDYEKNN
+817 PSDYEKNN
-826 DQEAINFGIALHKG
+826 DQEAIHFGIALHKG

-850 KKSVLEYLNYHYGF
+850 KKSVLEYLNYHHGF
-864 YGLDHQALE
+864 YGLDYQALE

-880 NDAEIQALFKNLALK
+880 NDAKIQALFKNLALR
-895 GEVAFLSR
+895 GEVAFLFE

-938 VSHYAEFL
+938 VSHYAAFL

-958 IIYAHKRLLEKLW
+958 IIYAHKRLLEKIW